1 MSTSPDSRP
10 DKQSNTNGWRARL
23 DRVRGTAGWQRA
35 AQVGTSRRTKRT
47 GIGVLIF
54 LVVFGLLGAFGGP
67 PLLRHLAQ
75 TQLSKLLE
83 RPVSVGKISINP
95 YTLRL
100 DVDRLHIAERDGK
113 TPFVDVGHLHVNAS
127 WSSIFRR
134 APVIEEL
141 SIEAPQVRIV
151 RTAEQRFNFSDI
163 ADRLSQPENP
173 PKPKSDEPARF
184 VFANLQLTNGAIDFV
199 DQSLGTQ
206 HKVDGLQ
213 IGVPF
218 LASLPAD
225 VDIFVQPLLAARID
239 GAPLRFA
246 GKTKPFADSLES
258 NLNVKIDGLDL
269 PRYLGYVPGPLP
281 VAVPQG
287 KLTTDLTIEFQK
299 PKSGAP
305 VLRVHGT
312 TGLDNL
318 EVVDAKKAPLVA
330 AKQVRATLSDVRPL
344 DNVFHLDALTLDGVR
359 VDATRGADGAINFAQ
374 LGGKP
379 VPAEAN
385 AAKAEPTP
393 TAKPK
398 PLDVVVSKLQV
409 ANSTVHWRDATTQ
422 PAADLT
428 LEDLHGDIGVRTLGG
443 PTTLDVGAKLAQ
455 GGTLNVKGNTSL
467 EKNTG
472 ELELK
477 LDGVKLAGIGPYLR
491 QAGAPQLQNG
501 ALSADGKVA
510 LDFGPDKF
518 NVRAEPLTASLADL
532 SLAPATGKDTA
543 LRAKLLRADVK
554 SFDLSTRTIALNEVR
569 ADGLQIDALRKKD
582 GTTTLTLLDGPQ
594 PVAGTAAGKSAA
606 PVKPSTKSNAPAEKP
621 WAVTVQ
627 TLKLDNSAV
636 GFEDQSNSRLVKVR
650 VEPLNVVVQNAS
662 TDLGKPVNV
671 QIGAGL
677 GAKGKLDVRGEVV
690 PQPLKADLRVN
701 SQNLSLAGFDPYLDK
716 SLNAAITS
724 ALLSMDGRLV
734 LNQGKALTVNY
745 QGNAT
750 LGNVR
755 LQDRVSSDDF
765 LRWRSLAL
773 NRIQANYDG
782 TTPRVRVG
790 AVALSTFYA
799 RIIIN
804 PNGRLNLQDIRVQ
817 PTEERR
823 SLTQSE
829 PASAS
834 AAAASAPAA
843 APAVAS
849 APVPA
854 PASAVTVTATG
865 PTTPKAGSADLR
877 VDAITLQDGN
887 IRFTDNFVK
896 PNYTAN
902 LTAIG
907 GSIGTISTA
916 ANQTPADVTLR
927 GSVDGTA
934 PVDIHGK
941 VNPLAPTAFVDL
953 TAKADGVELTNLTP
967 YSAKYAGYPITKGK
981 LTMDLHYLLDQ
992 GKLTADNHIFIDQ
1005 LTFGDRVESKDATNL
1020 PVRLAVALLKNSR
1033 GEIDVRVPVSGSL
1046 DDPQFSIGGVI
1057 LRAFVNLIARAVT
1070 APFSLLASAFGGSG
1084 GEELG
1089 YIEFDPG
1096 TSDIT
1101 QASFAKLDKLAT
1113 ALKDRPALKVDIVG
1127 RVDPEF
1133 DRDGL
1138 RREAVNRQI
1147 REQKLKD
1154 AGDSAEADTTVKPE
1168 EENKY
1173 LERAYKAAKFPKPRN
1188 VIGLA
1193 KSLPPDE
1200 MRKLMETN
1208 VQVTDADL
1216 RELAQRRANAVH
1228 VALAERVDPGR
1239 LFVVA
1244 PKLTAEGIKD
1254 KGKTTRVDFSLK

>member
-1 MSTSPDSRP
+1 MTTSPDSRP
-10 DKQSNTNGWRARL
+10 DPQSNTTGWRARL
-23 DRVRGTAGWQRA
+23 DRLRSSPGWQRTTRFGE
-35 AQVGTSRRTKRT
+35 QVRASRRTRHI
-47 GIGVLIF
+47 GLGVLIF
-54 LVVFGLLGAFGGP
+54 LAVFGLLGAVGGP
-67 PLLRHLAQ
+67 PLLHHLAE
-75 TQLSKLLE
+75 TQLSKYLE
-83 RPVSVGKISINP
+83 RPVTVGKIRLNP

-100 DVDRLHIAERDGK
+100 EIDQLHIAERDGK
-113 TPFVDVGHLHVNAS
+113 TPFVDVGHLHVNAA

-141 SIEAPQVRIV
+141 TVDAPRVRIV

-163 ADRLSQPENP
+163 VDRLTQPEIP
-173 PKPKSDEPARF
+173 PKPKSNEPARF
-184 VFANLQLTNGAIDFV
+184 LFANLRLNDGAIQFV
-199 DQSLGTQ
+199 DQPLGAQ
-206 HKVDGLQ
+206 HTVDGLQ

-246 GKTKPFADSLES
+246 GKTKPFAQSLES
-258 NLNVKIDGLDL
+258 SLNIKLDGLDL

-281 VAVPQG
+281 VAIPQG
-287 KLTTDLTIEFQK
+287 KLTTDLTIDFQK
-299 PKSGAP
+299 PKTGNP

-312 TGLDNL
+312 AGLDNL
-318 EVVDAKKAPLVA
+318 EVTDAGKAPLVA
-330 AKQVRATLSDVRPL
+330 TKQLRATLSDVRPL
-344 DNVFHLDALTLDGVR
+344 DNVYHLDTLSLDGVR
-359 VDATRGADGAINFAQ
+359 VDAARAADGSINFAR

-379 VPAEAN
+379 APAEAKPAPSTP
-385 AAKAEPTP
+385 AAQ
-393 TAKPK
+393 PK
-398 PLDVVVSKLQV
+398 PLDVAVGKLQL
-409 ANSTVHWRDATTQ
+409 ANSSIRWRDATTQ
-422 PAADLT
+422 PAADLV
-428 LEDLHGDIGVRTLGG
+428 LDDLHGDIAVRTLGG
-443 PTTLDVGAKLAQ
+443 PTTLDVGAKLAS
-455 GGTLNVKGNTSL
+455 GGTLNVKGSTSL
-467 EKNTG
+467 DKRTG

-477 LDGVKLAGIGPYLR
+477 LDAIKLAAVEPYLR

-501 ALSADGKVA
+501 ALSADGKIA
-510 LDFGPDKF
+510 LEFGADKF
-518 NVRAEPLTASLADL
+518 NVRAEPLVATLTDLA
-532 SLAPATGKDTA
+532 LAPTTRNDTA
-543 LRAKLLRADVK
+543 LRAKQVRVDVK
-554 SFDLSTRTIALNEVR
+554 SFDLASRTLALNEVR
-569 ADGLQIDALRKKD
+569 GDALQLDVLRKQD
-582 GTTTLTLLDGPQ
+582 GSTVLTLLDTPAQ
-594 PVAGTAAGKSAA
+594 AAKAA
-606 PVKPSTKSNAPAEKP
+606 PAPVRSGAPAEKP

-627 TLKLDNSAV
+627 ALRLDNGAV
-636 GFEDQSNSRLVKVR
+636 GFEDRTNSRPVKIR
-650 VEPLNVVVQNAS
+650 IEPLNVVVQNAS
-662 TDLGKPVNV
+662 TDLGKPVDV

-677 GAKGKLDVRGEVV
+677 GSKGKLDVRGNVV
-690 PQPLKADLRVN
+690 PQPLKADLRMN
-701 SQNLSLAGFDPYLDK
+701 AQNLPLAGLDPYLDK

-724 ALLSMDGRLV
+724 ALLTMDGHLA
-734 LNQGKALTVNY
+734 LSQGKALNVSY

-755 LQDRVSSDDF
+755 LQDRVTSDDF

-782 TTPRVRVG
+782 ATPRVRVG
-790 AVALSTFYA
+790 ALALSTFYA

-817 PTEERR
+817 PTEEHR
-823 SLTQSE
+823 SLTQAQAV
-829 PASAS
+829 PGAASS
-834 AAAASAPAA
+834 PVAAPGGAVVAASAPAT
-843 APAVAS
+843 S
-849 APVPA
+849 
-854 PASAVTVTATG
+854 PASAVTAGTPAPAVAAA
-865 PTTPKAGSADLR
+865 PKAGGADLR
-877 VDAITLQDGN
+877 IDAITLQDGN

-907 GSIGTISTA
+907 GSVGTISTSA
-916 ANQTPADVTLR
+916 GQQPADVALR

-941 VNPLAPTAFVDL
+941 VNPLALTAFVDL
-953 TAKADGVELTNLTP
+953 SAKANDIELTNLTP

-992 GKLTADNHIFIDQ
+992 GKLSADNHIFIDQ

-1046 DDPQFSIGGVI
+1046 DDPQFSLGGVI
-1057 LRAFVNLIARAVT
+1057 LRAFVNLIVRAVT
-1070 APFSLLASAFGGSG
+1070 APFSLLANAFGGG

-1096 TSDIT
+1096 TAAIS
-1101 QASFAKLDKLAT
+1101 QASMAKIDKLAT
-1113 ALKDRPALKVDIVG
+1113 ALKDRPALKLDIIG
-1127 RVDPEF
+1127 RVDPAA

-1154 AGDSAEADTTVKPE
+1154 AGDTAEADNTVKPE
-1168 EENKY
+1168 EMDKY

-1188 VIGLA
+1188 AIGLA

-1216 RELAQRRANAVH
+1216 HELAQRRANAVH
-1228 VALAERVDPGR
+1228 VALAERVEPAR

-1244 PKLTAEGIKD
+1244 PKLDAEGIKD
-1254 KGKTTRVDFSLK
+1254 KGKTTRVDFALK

>member
-10 DKQSNTNGWRARL
+10 DLQSNTNGWRARL
-23 DRVRGTAGWQRA
+23 DRVRVTAGWQRA

-47 GIGVLIF
+47 AIGVLIF
-54 LVVFGLLGAFGGP
+54 LVAFGLLGAFGGP

-75 TQLSKLLE
+75 TQLSTLLE

-100 DVDRLHIAERDGK
+100 DVDQLHIAERDGK

-141 SIEAPQVRIV
+141 NIEAPQVRIV

-163 ADRLSQPENP
+163 VDRLSQPENP
-173 PKPKSDEPARF
+173 PKPKSNEPARF
-184 VFANLQLTNGAIDFV
+184 VFANLQLANGAIDFV
-199 DQSLGTQ
+199 DQPLGAE

-239 GAPLRFA
+239 GAPLHFA

-299 PKSGAP
+299 PKTGAP

-312 TGLDNL
+312 AGLDNL

-330 AKQVRATLSDVRPL
+330 AKQVRATLADVRPL
-344 DNVFHLDALTLDGVR
+344 DNVFHLDTLKLDGVR
-359 VDATRGADGAINFAQ
+359 VDATRGTDGAINFAQ

-385 AAKAEPTP
+385 AAKAEPAP
-393 TAKPK
+393 AAKSK
-398 PLDVVVSKLQV
+398 PLDVVVSKLQL
-409 ANSTVHWRDATTQ
+409 ANSTVHWRDSTTQ

-428 LEDLHGDIGVRTLGG
+428 LEDLHGDFGVRTLGG

-455 GGTLNVKGNTSL
+455 GGALNVKGSILL
-467 EKNTG
+467 EKSTS

-501 ALSADGKVA
+501 ALSTDGKVA

-532 SLAPATGKDTA
+532 SLAPSTGKDTA

-554 SFDLSTRTIALNEVR
+554 SFDLSARTIALNEVR

-594 PVAGTAAGKSAA
+594 STTGKSAA
-606 PVKPSTKSNAPAEKP
+606 PAKSSAKSNAPAEKP

-636 GFEDQSNSRLVKVR
+636 GFEDQSNSRPVKVR

-662 TDLGKPVNV
+662 SDLGKPVNV

-677 GAKGKLDVRGEVV
+677 GTKGKLDVRGEVV

-782 TTPRVRVG
+782 ATPHVRVG

-834 AAAASAPAA
+834 GAAASAPAA
-843 APAVAS
+843 APVVAS
-849 APVPA
+849 A
-854 PASAVTVTATG
+854 PASAVTVTATA
-865 PTTPKAGSADLR
+865 PAPKAGGADLR

-916 ANQTPADVTLR
+916 ANQTPAEVTLR

-1096 TSDIT
+1096 TSDIS
-1101 QASFAKLDKLAT
+1101 QASAAKLDKLAT
-1113 ALKDRPALKVDIVG
+1113 ALKDRPALKVDIIG

-1154 AGDSAEADTTVKPE
+1154 AGDAAEADTTVKPE

-1228 VALAERVDPGR
+1228 VALAERVEPGR

-1244 PKLTAEGIKD
+1244 PKLNADGIKD
-1254 KGKTTRVDFSLK
+1254 KGKTTRVDFALK

>member
-10 DKQSNTNGWRARL
+10 DLQSNTNGWRARL

-47 GIGVLIF
+47 AIGVLIF
-54 LVVFGLLGAFGGP
+54 LVAFGLLGAFGGP
-67 PLLRHLAQ
+67 PLLRHVAQ

-100 DVDRLHIAERDGK
+100 DVDQLHIAERDGK

-163 ADRLSQPENP
+163 VDRLSQPENP
-173 PKPKSDEPARF
+173 PKPKSNEPARF
-184 VFANLQLTNGAIDFV
+184 VFANLQLANGAIDFV
-199 DQSLGTQ
+199 DQPLGTE

-239 GAPLRFA
+239 GAPLHFA

-299 PKSGAP
+299 PKTGAP

-312 TGLDNL
+312 AGLDNL

-330 AKQVRATLSDVRPL
+330 AKQLRATLADVRPL
-344 DNVFHLDALTLDGVR
+344 DNVFHLDTLTLDGVR
-359 VDATRGADGAINFAQ
+359 VDATRGTDGAINFAQ
-374 LGGKP
+374 LRGKP

-385 AAKAEPTP
+385 AAKAEPAP
-393 TAKPK
+393 AAKPK
-398 PLDVVVSKLQV
+398 PLDVVVSKLQL
-409 ANSTVHWRDATTQ
+409 ANSTVHWRDSTTQ

-428 LEDLHGDIGVRTLGG
+428 LEDLHGDFGVRTLGG

-455 GGTLNVKGNTSL
+455 GGALNVKGSILL
-467 EKNTG
+467 EKSTG

-532 SLAPATGKDTA
+532 SLAPSTGKDTA

-554 SFDLSTRTIALNEVR
+554 SFDLSARTIALNEVR

-594 PVAGTAAGKSAA
+594 TAAGKSAA
-606 PVKPSTKSNAPAEKP
+606 PAKSSAKSNAPAEKP

-636 GFEDQSNSRLVKVR
+636 GFEDQSNSRPVKVR

-662 TDLGKPVNV
+662 SDLGKPVNV

-677 GAKGKLDVRGEVV
+677 GTKGKLDVRGEVV

-782 TTPRVRVG
+782 ATPHVRVG

-834 AAAASAPAA
+834 GAAASAPAA
-843 APAVAS
+843 APVVAS
-849 APVPA
+849 A
-854 PASAVTVTATG
+854 PASAVTVTATA
-865 PTTPKAGSADLR
+865 PAPKAGGADLR

-916 ANQTPADVTLR
+916 ANQTPAEVTLR

-1096 TSDIT
+1096 TSDIS
-1101 QASFAKLDKLAT
+1101 QASAAKLDKLAT
-1113 ALKDRPALKVDIVG
+1113 ALKDRPALKVDIIG

-1154 AGDSAEADTTVKPE
+1154 AGDAAEADTTVKPE

-1228 VALAERVDPGR
+1228 VALAERVEPGR

-1244 PKLTAEGIKD
+1244 PKLNADGIKD
-1254 KGKTTRVDFSLK
+1254 KGKTTRVDFALK

>member
-10 DKQSNTNGWRARL
+10 DLQSNTNGWRARL

-47 GIGVLIF
+47 AIGVLIF
-54 LVVFGLLGAFGGP
+54 LVAFGLLGAFGGP

-75 TQLSKLLE
+75 TQLSTLLE

-100 DVDRLHIAERDGK
+100 DVDQLHIAERDGK

-163 ADRLSQPENP
+163 VDRLSQPENP
-173 PKPKSDEPARF
+173 PKPKSNEPARF
-184 VFANLQLTNGAIDFV
+184 VFANLQLANGAIDFV
-199 DQSLGTQ
+199 DQPLGAE

-239 GAPLRFA
+239 GAPLHFA

-299 PKSGAP
+299 PKTGAP

-312 TGLDNL
+312 AGLDNL

-330 AKQVRATLSDVRPL
+330 AKQVRATLADVRPL
-344 DNVFHLDALTLDGVR
+344 DNVFHLDTLTLDGVR
-359 VDATRGADGAINFAQ
+359 VDATRGTDGAINFAQ

-385 AAKAEPTP
+385 AAKAEPAP
-393 TAKPK
+393 AAKPK
-398 PLDVVVSKLQV
+398 PLDVVVSKLQL
-409 ANSTVHWRDATTQ
+409 ANSTVHWRDSTTQ

-428 LEDLHGDIGVRTLGG
+428 LEDLHGDFGVRTLGG

-455 GGTLNVKGNTSL
+455 GGALNVKGSILL
-467 EKNTG
+467 EKSTG

-532 SLAPATGKDTA
+532 SLAPSTGKDTA

-554 SFDLSTRTIALNEVR
+554 SFDLSARTIALNEVR

-594 PVAGTAAGKSAA
+594 STTGKSAA
-606 PVKPSTKSNAPAEKP
+606 PAKSSAKSNAPAEKP

-636 GFEDQSNSRLVKVR
+636 GFEDQSNSRPVKVR

-662 TDLGKPVNV
+662 SDLGKPVNV

-677 GAKGKLDVRGEVV
+677 GTKGKLDVRGEVV

-782 TTPRVRVG
+782 ATPHVRVG

-834 AAAASAPAA
+834 GAAASAPAA
-843 APAVAS
+843 APVVAS
-849 APVPA
+849 A
-854 PASAVTVTATG
+854 PASAVTVTATA
-865 PTTPKAGSADLR
+865 PAPKAGGADLR

-916 ANQTPADVTLR
+916 ANQTPAEVTLR

-1096 TSDIT
+1096 TSDIS
-1101 QASFAKLDKLAT
+1101 QASAAKLDKLAT
-1113 ALKDRPALKVDIVG
+1113 ALKDRPALKVDIIG

-1154 AGDSAEADTTVKPE
+1154 AGDAAEADTTVKPE

-1228 VALAERVDPGR
+1228 VALAERVEPGR

-1244 PKLTAEGIKD
+1244 PKLSADGIKD
-1254 KGKTTRVDFSLK
+1254 KGKTTRVDFALK

>member
-1 MSTSPDSRP
+1 MTTSPDSRP
-10 DKQSNTNGWRARL
+10 DLQSNTTGWRARL
-23 DRVRGTAGWQRA
+23 GRLRSSPGWQRT
-35 AQVGTSRRTKRT
+35 AQLGEQVRASRRTRHI
-47 GIGVLIF
+47 GLGVLIF
-54 LVVFGLLGAFGGP
+54 LAVFGLLGAVGGP
-67 PLLRHLAQ
+67 PLLHHLAE
-75 TQLSKLLE
+75 TQLSKYLE
-83 RPVSVGKISINP
+83 RPVTVGKIRLNP

-100 DVDRLHIAERDGK
+100 EIDQLHIAERDGK
-113 TPFVDVGHLHVNAS
+113 TPFVDIGHLHVNAA

-141 SIEAPQVRIV
+141 TVDAPRVRIV

-163 ADRLSQPENP
+163 VDRLTRPEVP
-173 PKPKSDEPARF
+173 PKPKSNEPARF
-184 VFANLQLTNGAIDFV
+184 LFANLRLNNGAIQFV
-199 DQSLGTQ
+199 DQPLGAQ
-206 HKVDGLQ
+206 HTVDGLQ

-239 GAPLRFA
+239 GAPLHFA
-246 GKTKPFADSLES
+246 GKTKPFAQSLES
-258 NLNVKIDGLDL
+258 SLNIKLDGLDL

-281 VAVPQG
+281 VAIPQG
-287 KLTTDLTIEFQK
+287 KLTTDLTIDFQK
-299 PKSGAP
+299 PKTGNPA
-305 VLRVHGT
+305 LRVHGT
-312 TGLDNL
+312 AGLDNL
-318 EVVDAKKAPLVA
+318 EVTDAGKAPLVA
-330 AKQVRATLSDVRPL
+330 TKQLRATLSDVRPL
-344 DNVFHLDALTLDGVR
+344 DNVYHLDALSLDGVR
-359 VDATRGADGAINFAQ
+359 VDATRAADGSINFAR

-379 VPAEAN
+379 APVEAKPAPSTP
-385 AAKAEPTP
+385 AAQ
-393 TAKPK
+393 PK
-398 PLDVVVSKLQV
+398 PLDVAVGKLQL
-409 ANSTVHWRDATTQ
+409 ANSSIRWRDATTQ
-422 PAADLT
+422 PAADLV
-428 LEDLHGDIGVRTLGG
+428 LDDLHGDVAVRTLGG
-443 PTTLDVGAKLAQ
+443 PTTLDVGAKLAS
-455 GGTLNVKGNTSL
+455 GGTLNVKGSTSL
-467 EKNTG
+467 DKRTG

-477 LDGVKLAGIGPYLR
+477 LDAIKLAAVEPYLR

-501 ALSADGKVA
+501 ALSADGKIA
-510 LDFGPDKF
+510 LEFGADTF
-518 NVRAEPLTASLADL
+518 NVRAEPLVATLADL
-532 SLAPATGKDTA
+532 ALAPATRNDTA
-543 LRAKLLRADVK
+543 LRAKQLRVDVK
-554 SFDLSTRTIALNEVR
+554 NFDLASRTLALNEVR
-569 ADGLQIDALRKKD
+569 SDALQLDVLRKQD
-582 GTTTLTLLDGPQ
+582 GSTVLTLLDTPAQ
-594 PVAGTAAGKSAA
+594 AAKAA
-606 PVKPSTKSNAPAEKP
+606 PAPAKSSTPAEKP
-621 WAVTVQ
+621 WTVTVQ
-627 TLKLDNSAV
+627 ALRLDNGTV
-636 GFEDQSNSRLVKVR
+636 GFEDRTNSRPVKVR

-662 TDLGKPVNV
+662 TDLGKPVDV

-677 GAKGKLDVRGEVV
+677 GSKGKLDVRGNVV
-690 PQPLKADLRVN
+690 PQPLKADLRMN
-701 SQNLSLAGFDPYLDK
+701 AQNLPLAGLDPYLDK

-724 ALLSMDGRLV
+724 ALLTMDGHLA
-734 LNQGKALTVNY
+734 LSQGKALTVSY

-755 LQDRVSSDDF
+755 LQDRVTSDDF
-765 LRWRSLAL
+765 LRWRSLTL

-790 AVALSTFYA
+790 ALALSTFYA

-817 PTEERR
+817 PTEEHR
-823 SLTQSE
+823 SLTQ
-829 PASAS
+829 AQ
-834 AAAASAPAA
+834 AATGP
-843 APAVAS
+843 AS
-849 APVPA
+849 APVA
-854 PASAVTVTATG
+854 A
-865 PTTPKAGSADLR
+865 PKAGGADLR
-877 VDAITLQDGN
+877 IDAITLQDGN

-907 GSIGTISTA
+907 GAVGTISTSA
-916 ANQTPADVTLR
+916 GQQPADVTLR

-953 TAKADGVELTNLTP
+953 SAKANDIELTNLTP

-981 LTMDLHYLLDQ
+981 LTVDLHYLLDQ
-992 GKLTADNHIFIDQ
+992 GKLSADNHIFIDQ

-1046 DDPQFSIGGVI
+1046 DDPQFSLGGVI
-1057 LRAFVNLIARAVT
+1057 VRAFVNLIVRAVT
-1070 APFSLLASAFGGSG
+1070 APFSLLANAFGGGS
-1084 GEELG
+1084 EELG

-1096 TSDIT
+1096 TAAIS
-1101 QASFAKLDKLAT
+1101 QASMAKIDKLAT
-1113 ALKDRPALKVDIVG
+1113 ALKDRPALKLDIIG
-1127 RVDPEF
+1127 RVDPAT

-1154 AGDSAEADTTVKPE
+1154 AGDTAEADNTVKPE
-1168 EENKY
+1168 EMDKY

-1188 VIGLA
+1188 AIGLA

-1216 RELAQRRANAVH
+1216 HELAQRRANAVH
-1228 VALAERVDPGR
+1228 VALAERVEPAR

-1244 PKLTAEGIKD
+1244 PKLDAEGIKD
-1254 KGKTTRVDFSLK
+1254 KGKTTRVDFALK

>member
-10 DKQSNTNGWRARL
+10 DLQSNTNGWRARL

-47 GIGVLIF
+47 AIGVLIF
-54 LVVFGLLGAFGGP
+54 LVAFGLLGAFGGP

-75 TQLSKLLE
+75 TQLSTLLE

-100 DVDRLHIAERDGK
+100 DVDQLHIAERDGK

-141 SIEAPQVRIV
+141 SIEAPQVHIV

-163 ADRLSQPENP
+163 VDRLSQPENP
-173 PKPKSDEPARF
+173 PKPKSNEPARF
-184 VFANLQLTNGAIDFV
+184 VFANLQLANGAIDFV
-199 DQSLGTQ
+199 DQPLGTE

-239 GAPLRFA
+239 GAPLHFA

-299 PKSGAP
+299 PKAGAP

-312 TGLDNL
+312 AGLDNL

-330 AKQVRATLSDVRPL
+330 AKQVRATLADVRPL
-344 DNVFHLDALTLDGVR
+344 DNVFHLDTLTLDGVH
-359 VDATRGADGAINFAQ
+359 VDATRGTDGAINFAQ

-385 AAKAEPTP
+385 AAKAEPAP
-393 TAKPK
+393 AAKPK
-398 PLDVVVSKLQV
+398 PLDVVVSKLQL
-409 ANSTVHWRDATTQ
+409 ANSTVHWRDSTTQ

-428 LEDLHGDIGVRTLGG
+428 LEDLHGDFGVRTLGG

-455 GGTLNVKGNTSL
+455 GGALNVKGSILL
-467 EKNTG
+467 EKSTS

-477 LDGVKLAGIGPYLR
+477 LDGVKLAGFGPYLR
-491 QAGAPQLQNG
+491 QAGAPQLQSG

-510 LDFGPDKF
+510 LDFGQDKF

-532 SLAPATGKDTA
+532 SLAPSTGKDTA

-554 SFDLSTRTIALNEVR
+554 SFDLSARTIALNEVR

-582 GTTTLTLLDGPQ
+582 GTTTLTLLDGPR
-594 PVAGTAAGKSAA
+594 PAAGKSAP
-606 PVKPSTKSNAPAEKP
+606 PVKSSAKSNAPAEKP

-636 GFEDQSNSRLVKVR
+636 GFEDQSNSRPVKVR
-650 VEPLNVVVQNAS
+650 IEPLNVVVQNAS
-662 TDLGKPVNV
+662 SDLGKPVNV

-677 GAKGKLDVRGEVV
+677 GTKGKLDVRGEVV
-690 PQPLKADLRVN
+690 PQPLKADLRVS

-782 TTPRVRVG
+782 ATPHVRVG

-834 AAAASAPAA
+834 GAAASAPAA
-843 APAVAS
+843 APVVAS
-849 APVPA
+849 A
-854 PASAVTVTATG
+854 PASAVTVIATA
-865 PTTPKAGSADLR
+865 PAPKAGGADLR

-916 ANQTPADVTLR
+916 ANQTPAEVTLR

-1096 TSDIT
+1096 TSDIS
-1101 QASFAKLDKLAT
+1101 QASAAKLDKLAT
-1113 ALKDRPALKVDIVG
+1113 ALKDRPALKVDIIG

-1154 AGDSAEADTTVKPE
+1154 AGDAAEADTTVKPE

-1228 VALAERVDPGR
+1228 VALAERVEPGR

-1244 PKLTAEGIKD
+1244 PKLSADGIKD
-1254 KGKTTRVDFSLK
+1254 KGKTTRVDFALK

>member
-10 DKQSNTNGWRARL
+10 DLQSKSNGWRARL
-23 DRVRGTAGWQRA
+23 DRIRGTASWQRA
-35 AQVGTSRRTKRT
+35 AQVGTSRRTKRI
-47 GIGVLIF
+47 GLGVLIF
-54 LVVFGLLGAFGGP
+54 LVVFGLLGALGGP
-67 PLLRHLAQ
+67 PLLHHLAE
-75 TQLSKLLE
+75 TQLSKVLE
-83 RPVSVGKISINP
+83 RPVTVGKISINP

-100 DVDRLHIAERDGK
+100 DVDQLHIAERDGK
-113 TPFVDVGHLHVNAS
+113 TPFVDVGHLHVNAA

-141 SIEAPQVRIV
+141 RIDAPRVHIV

-163 ADRLSQPENP
+163 VDRLTQPENP
-173 PKPKSDEPARF
+173 PKPKSTEPARF
-184 VFANLQLTNGAIDFV
+184 VFANLQLTNGAIELV
-199 DQSLGTQ
+199 DQPLGTQ
-206 HKVDGLQ
+206 HKVDNLQ

-225 VDIFVQPLLAARID
+225 VNIFVQPLLAARID
-239 GAPLRFA
+239 GAPLHFA
-246 GKTKPFADSLES
+246 GQTKPFADSLES
-258 NLNVKIDGLDL
+258 NLNIKLDGLEL

-287 KLTTDLTIEFQK
+287 KLTTDLTIDFQK
-299 PKSGAP
+299 PKTGAP

-312 TGLDNL
+312 AGLDNL
-318 EVVDAKKAPLVA
+318 EVTDAKKAPLVA
-330 AKQVRATLSDVRPL
+330 AKQVRATLADVRPL

-359 VDATRGADGAINFAQ
+359 VDAVRAADGSINFAQ

-379 VPAEAN
+379 APAEAKP
-385 AAKAEPTP
+385 AAPEPT
-393 TAKPK
+393 TQPK
-398 PLDVVVSKLQV
+398 PLDVVVSKLQL

-422 PAADLT
+422 PAADLS
-428 LEDLHGDIGVRTLGG
+428 LEDLHGDVAVRTLGG
-443 PTTLDVGAKLAQ
+443 PITFDVGSKLSQ

-467 EKNTG
+467 EKSNG

-501 ALSADGKVA
+501 ALSADGKIA
-510 LDFGPDKF
+510 LDFGADKF

-532 SLAPATGKDTA
+532 SMAPSTGKDTA
-543 LRAKLLRADVK
+543 LRAKLLHADVK
-554 SFDLSTRTIALNEVR
+554 SFDLAARTIALNEVR
-569 ADGLQIDALRKKD
+569 ADGLQLDALRKKD
-582 GTTTLTLLDGPQ
+582 GTTTLTLLDGAP
-594 PVAGTAAGKSAA
+594 ATAAKPAAATAKSKA
-606 PVKPSTKSNAPAEKP
+606 NAPAEKP

-627 TLKLDNSAV
+627 TFKLDNSAI
-636 GFEDQSNSRLVKVR
+636 GFEDQTNSHPVKVR

-662 TDLGKPVNV
+662 TDLGKPINV

-677 GAKGKLDVRGEVV
+677 GSKGKLDVRGDVV

-701 SQNLSLAGFDPYLDK
+701 TQNLSLAGFDPYLDK
-716 SLNAAITS
+716 ALNAAITS
-724 ALLSMDGRLV
+724 ALLTMDGRLV
-734 LNQGKALTVNY
+734 LNQGKALTVSY

-755 LQDRVSSDDF
+755 LQDRVTSDDF

-782 TTPRVRVG
+782 NTPRVRVG

-817 PTEERR
+817 SDEERR
-823 SLTQSE
+823 SLTQAQPAPGSAQAAA
-829 PASAS
+829 PASAPV
-834 AAAASAPAA
+834 AAAATSEPAA
-843 APAVAS
+843 APA
-849 APVPA
+849 
-854 PASAVTVTATG
+854 SAVAATT
-865 PTTPKAGSADLR
+865 PTPKAGGADLR
-877 VDAITLQDGN
+877 IDAITLQDGN

-907 GSIGTISTA
+907 GSVGTISTA

-941 VNPLAPTAFVDL
+941 INPLAPTASIDL

-981 LTMDLHYLLDQ
+981 LTMDLHYLLDG

-1046 DDPQFSIGGVI
+1046 SDPQFSIGGVI

-1096 TSDIT
+1096 TSTIS
-1101 QASFAKLDKLAT
+1101 QASVAKMDKLAT
-1113 ALKDRPALKVDIVG
+1113 ALKDRPSLKVDVVG

-1154 AGDSAEADTTVKPE
+1154 AGDAAEADTTVKPE

-1188 VIGLA
+1188 MIGLA
-1193 KSLPPDE
+1193 KSLPPEE

-1244 PKLTAEGIKD
+1244 PKLNADGIKD
-1254 KGKTTRVDFSLK
+1254 KGKTTRVDFALK

>member
-1 MSTSPDSRP
+1 MSNSPDSRP
-10 DKQSNTNGWRARL
+10 DLQSNSNGWRARL
-23 DRVRGTAGWQRA
+23 DRVRGSAGWQRA
-35 AQVGTSRRTKRT
+35 AQVGTSRRTKRI

-100 DVDRLHIAERDGK
+100 DVDQLHIAERDGK
-113 TPFVDVGHLHVNAS
+113 APFVEVGHLHVNAS

-141 SIEAPQVRIV
+141 SVDAPHVHIV

-163 ADRLSQPENP
+163 VDKLSRPENP

-199 DQSLGTQ
+199 DQPLGAQ
-206 HKVDGLQ
+206 HKLDGLQ

-225 VDIFVQPLLAARID
+225 VNIFVQPLLASRID
-239 GAPLRFA
+239 GTPLHFA

-258 NLNVKIDGLDL
+258 NLNIKIDGLDL

-287 KLTTDLTIEFQK
+287 KLTTDLTIDFQK
-299 PKSGAP
+299 PKSSAP

-312 TGLDNL
+312 AGLDNL
-318 EVVDAKKAPLVA
+318 EVTDAKKAPLAV

-359 VDATRGADGAINFAQ
+359 VDATRSADGAINFAQ

-379 VPAEAN
+379 AEAKP
-385 AAKAEPTP
+385 AKPASAPA
-393 TAKPK
+393 AKPK
-398 PLDVVVSKLQV
+398 PLDVAIAKLQL

-443 PTTLDVGAKLAQ
+443 PTTLDIGAKLAQ

-501 ALSADGKVA
+501 ALSADGKVT

-554 SFDLSTRTIALNEVR
+554 SFDLVARTIALNEVR

-582 GTTTLTLLDGPQ
+582 GTTTLTLLDGAQ
-594 PVAGTAAGKSAA
+594 PAAGKSAA
-606 PVKPSTKSNAPAEKP
+606 PAKSNAKSGAKSNASAEKP

-636 GFEDQSNSRLVKVR
+636 GFEDQSNSRPVKIR
-650 VEPLNVVVQNAS
+650 VEPLNVLVQNAS
-662 TDLGKPVNV
+662 TDLGKPVSV

-701 SQNLSLAGFDPYLDK
+701 SQNLSLAGLDPYLDK

-782 TTPRVRVG
+782 NTPHVRVG
-790 AVALSTFYA
+790 GVALSSFYA
-799 RIIIN
+799 RVIIN

-817 PTEERR
+817 SDEERR

-829 PASAS
+829 PASG
-834 AAAASAPAA
+834 AAASAPAA
-843 APAVAS
+843 APVVAP
-849 APVPA
+849 APVTA
-854 PASAVTVTATG
+854 PASAVTASA
-865 PTTPKAGSADLR
+865 PTPKAGGADLR

-907 GSIGTISTA
+907 GTIGTISTA

-981 LTMDLHYLLDQ
+981 LTMDLHYLLDG

-1020 PVRLAVALLKNSR
+1020 PVRLAVSLLKNSR

-1046 DDPQFSIGGVI
+1046 SDPQFSIGGVI

-1096 TSDIT
+1096 TSTIS
-1101 QASFAKLDKLAT
+1101 QASIAKMDKLAT

-1127 RVDPEF
+1127 RVDPEL

-1154 AGDSAEADTTVKPE
+1154 AGDAAEADTTVKPE
-1168 EENKY
+1168 EQNKY

-1188 VIGLA
+1188 MIGLA
-1193 KSLPPDE
+1193 KSLPPEE
-1200 MRKLMETN
+1200 MRKLLETN
-1208 VQVTDADL
+1208 VQVTEADL

-1228 VALAERVDPGR
+1228 VALAERVEPGR

-1244 PKLTAEGIKD
+1244 PKLNAEGIKD
-1254 KGKTTRVDFSLK
+1254 KGKTTRVDFALK

>member
-1 MSTSPDSRP
+1 
-10 DKQSNTNGWRARL
+10 
-23 DRVRGTAGWQRA
+23 
-35 AQVGTSRRTKRT
+35 
-47 GIGVLIF
+47 
-54 LVVFGLLGAFGGP
+54 
-67 PLLRHLAQ
+67 
-75 TQLSKLLE
+75 
-83 RPVSVGKISINP
+83 
-95 YTLRL
+95 
-100 DVDRLHIAERDGK
+100 
-113 TPFVDVGHLHVNAS
+113 
-127 WSSIFRR
+127 
-134 APVIEEL
+134 
-141 SIEAPQVRIV
+141 
-151 RTAEQRFNFSDI
+151 
-163 ADRLSQPENP
+163 
-173 PKPKSDEPARF
+173 
-184 VFANLQLTNGAIDFV
+184 
-199 DQSLGTQ
+199 
-206 HKVDGLQ
+206 
-213 IGVPF
+213 
-218 LASLPAD
+218 
-225 VDIFVQPLLAARID
+225 
-239 GAPLRFA
+239 
-246 GKTKPFADSLES
+246 
-258 NLNVKIDGLDL
+258 
-269 PRYLGYVPGPLP
+269 
-281 VAVPQG
+281 
-287 KLTTDLTIEFQK
+287 
-299 PKSGAP
+299 
-305 VLRVHGT
+305 
-312 TGLDNL
+312 
-318 EVVDAKKAPLVA
+318 
-330 AKQVRATLSDVRPL
+330 
-344 DNVFHLDALTLDGVR
+344 
-359 VDATRGADGAINFAQ
+359 
-374 LGGKP
+374 
-379 VPAEAN
+379 
-385 AAKAEPTP
+385 
-393 TAKPK
+393 
-398 PLDVVVSKLQV
+398 
-409 ANSTVHWRDATTQ
+409 
-422 PAADLT
+422 
-428 LEDLHGDIGVRTLGG
+428 
-443 PTTLDVGAKLAQ
+443 
-455 GGTLNVKGNTSL
+455 
-467 EKNTG
+467 
-472 ELELK
+472 
-477 LDGVKLAGIGPYLR
+477 
-491 QAGAPQLQNG
+491 
-501 ALSADGKVA
+501 
-510 LDFGPDKF
+510 
-518 NVRAEPLTASLADL
+518 
-532 SLAPATGKDTA
+532 
-543 LRAKLLRADVK
+543 
-554 SFDLSTRTIALNEVR
+554 
-569 ADGLQIDALRKKD
+569 
-582 GTTTLTLLDGPQ
+582 
-594 PVAGTAAGKSAA
+594 
-606 PVKPSTKSNAPAEKP
+606 
-621 WAVTVQ
+621 
-627 TLKLDNSAV
+627 
-636 GFEDQSNSRLVKVR
+636 
-650 VEPLNVVVQNAS
+650 VQNAS

-677 GAKGKLDVRGEVV
+677 GTKGKLDVRGEVV

-716 SLNAAITS
+716 TLNAAITS

-782 TTPRVRVG
+782 TTPHVRVA

-829 PASAS
+829 PAPAS
-834 AAAASAPAA
+834 TSAASAPA
-843 APAVAS
+843 
-849 APVPA
+849 PA
-854 PASAVTVTATG
+854 PASAVTVTASA
-865 PTTPKAGSADLR
+865 PTPKAGGADVR

-934 PVDIHGK
+934 PIDIHGK
-941 VNPLAPTAFVDL
+941 INPLAPTAFVDL

-1096 TSDIT
+1096 TSNIS
-1101 QASFAKLDKLAT
+1101 QASLAKLDKLAT

-1244 PKLTAEGIKD
+1244 PKLNAEGIKD
-1254 KGKTTRVDFSLK
+1254 KGKTTRVDFALK

>member
-10 DKQSNTNGWRARL
+10 DLQSNTNGWRARL

-47 GIGVLIF
+47 AIGVLIF
-54 LVVFGLLGAFGGP
+54 LVAFGLLGAFGGP

-75 TQLSKLLE
+75 TQLSTLLE

-100 DVDRLHIAERDGK
+100 DVDQLHIAERDGK

-163 ADRLSQPENP
+163 VDRLSQPENP
-173 PKPKSDEPARF
+173 PKPKSNEPARF
-184 VFANLQLTNGAIDFV
+184 VFANLQLANGAIDFV
-199 DQSLGTQ
+199 DQPLGAE

-239 GAPLRFA
+239 GAPLHFA

-299 PKSGAP
+299 PKAGAP

-312 TGLDNL
+312 AGLDNL

-330 AKQVRATLSDVRPL
+330 AKQVRATLADVRPL
-344 DNVFHLDALTLDGVR
+344 DNVFHLDTLTLDGVR
-359 VDATRGADGAINFAQ
+359 VDATRGTDGAINFAQ

-385 AAKAEPTP
+385 AAKAEPAP
-393 TAKPK
+393 AAKPK
-398 PLDVVVSKLQV
+398 PLDVVVSKLQL
-409 ANSTVHWRDATTQ
+409 ANSTVHWRDSTTQ

-428 LEDLHGDIGVRTLGG
+428 LEDLHGDFGVRTLGG

-455 GGTLNVKGNTSL
+455 GGALNVKGSILL
-467 EKNTG
+467 EKSTG

-532 SLAPATGKDTA
+532 SLAPSTGKDTA

-554 SFDLSTRTIALNEVR
+554 SFDLSARTIALNEVR

-594 PVAGTAAGKSAA
+594 STTGKSAA
-606 PVKPSTKSNAPAEKP
+606 PAKSSAKSNAPAEKP

-636 GFEDQSNSRLVKVR
+636 GFEDQSNSRPVKVR

-662 TDLGKPVNV
+662 SDLGKPVNV

-677 GAKGKLDVRGEVV
+677 GTKGKLDVRGEVV

-782 TTPRVRVG
+782 ATPHVRVG

-834 AAAASAPAA
+834 GAAASAPAA
-843 APAVAS
+843 APVVAS
-849 APVPA
+849 A
-854 PASAVTVTATG
+854 PASAVTVTATA
-865 PTTPKAGSADLR
+865 PAPKAGGADLR

-916 ANQTPADVTLR
+916 ANQTPAEVTLR

-1096 TSDIT
+1096 TSDIS
-1101 QASFAKLDKLAT
+1101 QASAAKLDKLAT
-1113 ALKDRPALKVDIVG
+1113 ALKDRPALKVDIIG

-1154 AGDSAEADTTVKPE
+1154 AGDAAEADTTVKPE

-1228 VALAERVDPGR
+1228 VALAERVEPGR

-1244 PKLTAEGIKD
+1244 PKLSADGIKD
-1254 KGKTTRVDFSLK
+1254 KGKTTRVDFALK

>member
-10 DKQSNTNGWRARL
+10 DPQSNSNGWRARL
-23 DRVRGTAGWQRA
+23 DRVRGSAGWQRA
-35 AQVGTSRRTKRT
+35 AQVGTSRRTKRI
-47 GIGVLIF
+47 GLGVLIF
-54 LVVFGLLGAFGGP
+54 LVVFGLLGIFGGP
-67 PLLRHLAQ
+67 PLLHHLAE
-75 TQLSKLLE
+75 TQLSKMID
-83 RPVSVGKISINP
+83 RPVSVGKIRINP

-100 DVDRLHIAERDGK
+100 DVDQLHIAERDGK

-141 SIEAPQVRIV
+141 SLDAPRVHIV

-163 ADRLSQPENP
+163 VDKLTQPENP
-173 PKPKSDEPARF
+173 PKPKSTEPARF
-184 VFANLQLTNGAIDFV
+184 VFANLQLTNGAIEFV
-199 DQSLGTQ
+199 DQPLGTQ
-206 HKVDGLQ
+206 HTVDGLQ

-225 VDIFVQPLLAARID
+225 VNIFVQPLLAARVD
-239 GAPLRFA
+239 GAPLHFA

-258 NLNVKIDGLDL
+258 NLNIKIDGLDL

-287 KLTTDLTIEFQK
+287 KLTTDLTIDFQK

-312 TGLDNL
+312 AGLDNL
-318 EVVDAKKAPLVA
+318 EVTDAKKAPLVA
-330 AKQVRATLSDVRPL
+330 AKQVRAALSDVRPL

-359 VDATRGADGAINFAQ
+359 VDAVRGTDGAINFAQ

-379 VPAEAN
+379 APAEA
-385 AAKAEPTP
+385 KPTKLEPAP
-393 TAKPK
+393 AAKPK
-398 PLDVVVSKLQV
+398 PLDVMVGKLQLT
-409 ANSTVHWRDATTQ
+409 NSTVHWHDATTQ

-510 LDFGPDKF
+510 LDFAPDKF

-554 SFDLSTRTIALNEVR
+554 SLDLAARTLALNEVR

-582 GTTTLTLLDGPQ
+582 GTTTLTLLDSAHPE
-594 PVAGTAAGKSAA
+594 AGKSAPPA
-606 PVKPSTKSNAPAEKP
+606 KAKSNAPAEKP

-636 GFEDQSNSRLVKVR
+636 GFEDQSNSRPVKVR

-662 TDLGKPVNV
+662 TDLGKPVSV

-677 GAKGKLDVRGEVV
+677 GAKGKLDVRGDVV
-690 PQPLKADLRVN
+690 PQPLKADLRVS

-716 SLNAAITS
+716 SLNAAVTS
-724 ALLSMDGRLV
+724 ALLTMEGRLV
-734 LNQGKALTVNY
+734 LNQGKALTVSY

-755 LQDRVSSDDF
+755 LQDRVTSEDF

-782 TTPRVRVG
+782 NTPHVRVG

-799 RIIIN
+799 RVIIN

-817 PTEERR
+817 SDEERR

-829 PASAS
+829 PAPAS
-834 AAAASAPAA
+834 TPAAAPAAASAPAG
-843 APAVAS
+843 
-849 APVPA
+849 APV
-854 PASAVTVTATG
+854 SAVVSSPPA
-865 PTTPKAGSADLR
+865 PKAGGADLR

-907 GSIGTISTA
+907 GTVGTISTA
-916 ANQTPADVTLR
+916 ANQPPADVTLR

-967 YSAKYAGYPITKGK
+967 YSAKYAGYPIIKGK

-1096 TSDIT
+1096 TSTIS
-1101 QASFAKLDKLAT
+1101 QASIIKMDKLAT

-1154 AGDSAEADTTVKPE
+1154 AGDAAEADTTVTPQ

-1188 VIGLA
+1188 MIGLA
-1193 KSLPPDE
+1193 KSLPPEE

-1208 VQVTDADL
+1208 VQVTDTDL

-1244 PKLTAEGIKD
+1244 PKLNAEGIKD
-1254 KGKTTRVDFSLK
+1254 KGKTTRVDFALK

>member
-1 MSTSPDSRP
+1 MSTSSDSRP
-10 DKQSNTNGWRARL
+10 DLQSNTHGWRARL

-35 AQVGTSRRTKRT
+35 AQVGSARRTKRI
-47 GIGVLIF
+47 GLGVLIF

-67 PLLRHLAQ
+67 PLLHHLAQ

-83 RPVSVGKISINP
+83 RPVSVGKIRINP

-100 DVDRLHIAERDGK
+100 DVDQLHIAERDGK

-141 SIEAPQVRIV
+141 SIDAPHVRIV

-163 ADRLSQPENP
+163 VDKLNQPENP
-173 PKPKSDEPARF
+173 PKPKEEPARF
-184 VFANLQLTNGAIDFV
+184 VFANLQLTNGAIDLV
-199 DQSLGTQ
+199 DQPLGAQ

-225 VDIFVQPLLAARID
+225 VNIFVQPLLAARID
-239 GAPLRFA
+239 GAPLHFA

-258 NLNVKIDGLDL
+258 NLNIKIDGLDL

-287 KLTTDLTIEFQK
+287 KLTTDLTIDFQK

-312 TGLDNL
+312 AGLDNL
-318 EVVDAKKAPLVA
+318 EVTDAKKAPLVA
-330 AKQVRATLSDVRPL
+330 AKQVRATLRDVRPL

-379 VPAEAN
+379 ASTETKPAKPA
-385 AAKAEPTP
+385 P

-398 PLDVVVSKLQV
+398 PLDVLVSKLQL

-472 ELELK
+472 ELQLK
-477 LDGVKLAGIGPYLR
+477 LDDVKLAGIGPYLR

-501 ALSADGKVA
+501 ALSAEGKVA

-518 NVRAEPLTASLADL
+518 NVRAEPLTASLVDL

-554 SFDLSTRTIALNEVR
+554 SFDLAARTIALNEVHT
-569 ADGLQIDALRKKD
+569 DGLQLDALRKKD
-582 GTTTLTLLDGPQ
+582 GTTTLTLLEGTQ
-594 PVAGTAAGKSAA
+594 PAAGKSAA
-606 PVKPSTKSNAPAEKP
+606 PAKSNAKSNAPAEKP

-636 GFEDQSNSRLVKVR
+636 GFEDQTNSRPVKVR
-650 VEPLNVVVQNAS
+650 IEPLNVVVQNAS

-677 GAKGKLDVRGEVV
+677 GAKGKLDVRGDVV

-701 SQNLSLAGFDPYLDK
+701 SQNLSLAGLDPYLDK

-734 LNQGKALTVNY
+734 LNQGKALTASY

-782 TTPRVRVG
+782 NTPHVRVG
-790 AVALSTFYA
+790 AVALSSFYS
-799 RIIIN
+799 RVIIN

-817 PTEERR
+817 SDEERR
-823 SLTQSE
+823 SLTQAE
-829 PASAS
+829 PRPTS
-834 AAAASAPAA
+834 AASAPAA
-843 APAVAS
+843 QVAQ
-849 APVPA
+849 A
-854 PASAVTVTATG
+854 PASTPAASGAGTASAVVSN
-865 PTTPKAGSADLR
+865 PPVPKAGGADLR

-941 VNPLAPTAFVDL
+941 INPLAPTAFVDL

-981 LTMDLHYLLDQ
+981 LTMDLHYLLDS

-1033 GEIDVRVPVSGSL
+1033 GEIDVHLPVSGSL
-1046 DDPQFSIGGVI
+1046 DDPQFSVGGIVI
-1057 LRAFVNLIARAVT
+1057 RALVNLIARAVT
-1070 APFSLLASAFGGSG
+1070 APFSLLASAFGGAG

-1096 TSDIT
+1096 TSNIS
-1101 QASFAKLDKLAT
+1101 QASVAKLDKLAA

-1127 RVDPEF
+1127 RVDPAF

-1154 AGDSAEADTTVKPE
+1154 AGDAAEADTTVKPE
-1168 EENKY
+1168 EMDKY

-1188 VIGLA
+1188 MIGLA
-1193 KSLPPDE
+1193 KSLPPEE

-1228 VALAERVDPGR
+1228 VALTERVEPGR

-1244 PKLTAEGIKD
+1244 PKLSAEGIKD
-1254 KGKTTRVDFSLK
+1254 TGKTTRVDFALK

>member
-10 DKQSNTNGWRARL
+10 DLQSNTNGWRARL

-47 GIGVLIF
+47 AIGVLIF
-54 LVVFGLLGAFGGP
+54 LVAFGLLGAFGGP

-75 TQLSKLLE
+75 TQLSTLLE

-100 DVDRLHIAERDGK
+100 DVDQLHIAERDGK

-163 ADRLSQPENP
+163 VDRLSQPENP
-173 PKPKSDEPARF
+173 PKPKSNEPARF
-184 VFANLQLTNGAIDFV
+184 VFANLQLANGAIDFV
-199 DQSLGTQ
+199 DQPLGTE

-239 GAPLRFA
+239 GAPLHFA

-299 PKSGAP
+299 PKTGAP

-312 TGLDNL
+312 AGLDNL
-318 EVVDAKKAPLVA
+318 EVADAKKAPLVA
-330 AKQVRATLSDVRPL
+330 AKQVRATLADVRPL
-344 DNVFHLDALTLDGVR
+344 DNVFHLDTLTLDGVR
-359 VDATRGADGAINFAQ
+359 VDATRGTDGAINFAQ

-385 AAKAEPTP
+385 AAKAEPAP
-393 TAKPK
+393 AAKTK
-398 PLDVVVSKLQV
+398 PLDVVVSKLQL
-409 ANSTVHWRDATTQ
+409 ANSTAHWRDSTTQ

-428 LEDLHGDIGVRTLGG
+428 LEDLHGDFGVRTLGG

-455 GGTLNVKGNTSL
+455 GGALNVKGSILL
-467 EKNTG
+467 EKSTG

-532 SLAPATGKDTA
+532 SLAPSTGKDTA

-554 SFDLSTRTIALNEVR
+554 SFDLSARTIALNEVR

-594 PVAGTAAGKSAA
+594 STTGKSAA
-606 PVKPSTKSNAPAEKP
+606 PAKSSAKSNAPAEKP

-636 GFEDQSNSRLVKVR
+636 GFEDQSNSRPVKVR

-662 TDLGKPVNV
+662 SDLGKPVNV

-677 GAKGKLDVRGEVV
+677 GTKGKLDVRGEVV

-782 TTPRVRVG
+782 ATPHVRVG

-834 AAAASAPAA
+834 GAAASAPAA
-843 APAVAS
+843 APVVAS
-849 APVPA
+849 A
-854 PASAVTVTATG
+854 PASAVTVTATA
-865 PTTPKAGSADLR
+865 PAPKAGGADLR

-916 ANQTPADVTLR
+916 ANQTPAEVTLR

-1096 TSDIT
+1096 TSDIS
-1101 QASFAKLDKLAT
+1101 QASAAKLDKLAT
-1113 ALKDRPALKVDIVG
+1113 ALKDRPALKVDIIG

-1154 AGDSAEADTTVKPE
+1154 AGDAAEADTTVKPE
-1168 EENKY
+1168 EEKKY

-1228 VALAERVDPGR
+1228 VALAERVEPGR

-1244 PKLTAEGIKD
+1244 PKLSADGIKD
-1254 KGKTTRVDFSLK
+1254 KGKTTRVDFALK

>member
-10 DKQSNTNGWRARL
+10 DLQSNTNGWRARL

-47 GIGVLIF
+47 AIGVLIF
-54 LVVFGLLGAFGGP
+54 LVAFGLLGAFGGP

-75 TQLSKLLE
+75 TQLSTLLE

-100 DVDRLHIAERDGK
+100 DVDQLHIAERDGK

-163 ADRLSQPENP
+163 VDRLSQPENP
-173 PKPKSDEPARF
+173 PKPKSNEPARF
-184 VFANLQLTNGAIDFV
+184 VFANLQLANGAIDFV
-199 DQSLGTQ
+199 DQPLGAE

-239 GAPLRFA
+239 GAPLHFA

-299 PKSGAP
+299 PKAGAP

-312 TGLDNL
+312 AGLDNL

-330 AKQVRATLSDVRPL
+330 AKQVRATLADVRPL
-344 DNVFHLDALTLDGVR
+344 DNVFHLDTLTLDGVR
-359 VDATRGADGAINFAQ
+359 VDATRGTDGAINFAQ

-385 AAKAEPTP
+385 AAKAEPAP
-393 TAKPK
+393 AAKPK
-398 PLDVVVSKLQV
+398 PLDVVVSKLQL
-409 ANSTVHWRDATTQ
+409 ANSTVHWRDSTTQ

-428 LEDLHGDIGVRTLGG
+428 LEDLHGDFGVRTLGG

-455 GGTLNVKGNTSL
+455 GGALNVKGSILL
-467 EKNTG
+467 EKSTG

-532 SLAPATGKDTA
+532 SLAPSTGKDTA

-554 SFDLSTRTIALNEVR
+554 SFDLSARTIALNEVR

-594 PVAGTAAGKSAA
+594 STTGKSAA
-606 PVKPSTKSNAPAEKP
+606 PAKSSAKSNAPAEKP

-636 GFEDQSNSRLVKVR
+636 GFEDQSNSRPVKVR

-662 TDLGKPVNV
+662 SDLGKPVNV

-677 GAKGKLDVRGEVV
+677 GTKGKLDVRGEVV

-782 TTPRVRVG
+782 ATPHVRVG

-834 AAAASAPAA
+834 GAAASAPAA
-843 APAVAS
+843 APVVAS
-849 APVPA
+849 A
-854 PASAVTVTATG
+854 PASAVTVTATA
-865 PTTPKAGSADLR
+865 PAPKAGGADLR

-1096 TSDIT
+1096 TSDIS
-1101 QASFAKLDKLAT
+1101 QASAAKLDKLAT
-1113 ALKDRPALKVDIVG
+1113 ALKDRPALKVDIIG

-1154 AGDSAEADTTVKPE
+1154 AGDAAEADTTVKPE

-1228 VALAERVDPGR
+1228 VALAERVEPGR

-1244 PKLTAEGIKD
+1244 PKLSADGIKD
-1254 KGKTTRVDFSLK
+1254 KGKTTRVDFALK

>member
-1 MSTSPDSRP
+1 MTTSPDSPP
-10 DKQSNTNGWRARL
+10 DLQPNTTGWRAQLGRW
-23 DRVRGTAGWQRA
+23 RNSPGWQRTA
-35 AQVGTSRRTKRT
+35 RFGDQVWASRRTRRI
-47 GIGVLIF
+47 GLGVLVF
-54 LVVFGLLGAFGGP
+54 LAVFGLLGAVGGP
-67 PLLRHLAQ
+67 PLLHHLAE
-75 TQLSKLLE
+75 TQLSKYLE
-83 RPVSVGKISINP
+83 RPVTVGKIRLNP

-100 DVDRLHIAERDGK
+100 EIDQLHIAERDGK
-113 TPFVDVGHLHVNAS
+113 TPFVDIGHLHVNAA
-127 WSSIFRR
+127 WCSIFRR

-141 SIEAPQVRIV
+141 TVDAPRVRIV

-163 ADRLSQPENP
+163 VDKLTQPEIP
-173 PKPKSDEPARF
+173 PKPKSNEPARF
-184 VFANLQLTNGAIDFV
+184 VFANLQLNNGAIQFV
-199 DQSLGTQ
+199 DQPLGAQ
-206 HKVDGLQ
+206 HTVDGLR

-239 GAPLRFA
+239 GAPLYFA
-246 GKTKPFADSLES
+246 GQTKPFAQSLES
-258 NLNVKIDGLDL
+258 SLNIRLDGLDL

-287 KLTTDLTIEFQK
+287 KLTTDLTIDFQK
-299 PKSGAP
+299 PNTGNP

-312 TGLDNL
+312 AGLDSL
-318 EVVDAKKAPLVA
+318 EVTDAKKAPLVA
-330 AKQVRATLSDVRPL
+330 AKQLRATLSDVRPL
-344 DNVFHLDALTLDGVR
+344 DNVYHLDTLSLDGVR
-359 VDATRGADGAINFAQ
+359 VDAVRAPDGSINFAQ

-379 VPAEAN
+379 AQTEAKPAPSAP
-385 AAKAEPTP
+385 AAQ
-393 TAKPK
+393 PK
-398 PLDVVVSKLQV
+398 PLDVAVGKLQL
-409 ANSTVHWRDATTQ
+409 ANSGIHWRDATTQ
-422 PAADLT
+422 PAADLV
-428 LEDLHGDIGVRTLGG
+428 LDDLHGDVAVRTLGG
-443 PTTLDVGAKLAQ
+443 PTTLDVGAKLAS
-455 GGTLNVKGNTSL
+455 GGTLNIKGSTSL
-467 EKNTG
+467 EKRTG

-477 LDGVKLAGIGPYLR
+477 LDAIKLTGVEPYLR

-501 ALSADGKVA
+501 ALSADGKIA
-510 LDFGPDKF
+510 LEFGADKF
-518 NVRAEPLTASLADL
+518 NVRAEPLVATLADL
-532 SLAPATGKDTA
+532 ALAPATRNDTA
-543 LRAKLLRADVK
+543 LRAKQLRADIK
-554 SFDLSTRTIALNEVR
+554 SFDLAARTLALNEVR
-569 ADGLQIDALRKKD
+569 GDGLQLDVLRKQD
-582 GTTTLTLLDGPQ
+582 GSTVLTLLDTPQ
-594 PVAGTAAGKSAA
+594 QAAAKAKAA
-606 PVKPSTKSNAPAEKP
+606 PAPAKSGTPAEKP

-627 TLKLDNSAV
+627 TLRLDNGAV
-636 GFEDQSNSRLVKVR
+636 GFEDQTNSRPVKVR
-650 VEPLNVVVQNAS
+650 VEPLNVLVQNAS
-662 TDLGKPVNV
+662 TDLGKPVDV

-677 GAKGKLDVRGEVV
+677 GSKGKLDVRGNVV

-701 SQNLSLAGFDPYLDK
+701 TQNLSLAGFDPYLDK

-724 ALLSMDGRLV
+724 ALLTMDGRLA
-734 LNQGKALTVNY
+734 LNQGKALTVSY

-750 LGNVR
+750 IGNVR
-755 LQDRVSSDDF
+755 LQDRVTSDDF

-773 NRIQANYDG
+773 NRIQASYDG
-782 TTPRVRVG
+782 ATPRVRVG
-790 AVALSTFYA
+790 ALALSTFYA

-817 PTEERR
+817 PTEEHR
-823 SLTQSE
+823 SLTQ
-829 PASAS
+829 
-834 AAAASAPAA
+834 A
-843 APAVAS
+843 APG
-849 APVPA
+849 
-854 PASAVTVTATG
+854 PASAVTAGTPASSVATA
-865 PTTPKAGSADLR
+865 PKAGGADLR
-877 VDAITLQDGN
+877 IDAITLQDGN

-902 LTAIG
+902 LTTIG
-907 GSIGTISTA
+907 GSVGTISTSA
-916 ANQTPADVTLR
+916 GQQPADVTLR

-941 VNPLAPTAFVDL
+941 VNALAPTAFVDL
-953 TAKADGVELTNLTP
+953 SAKADDIELTNLTP

-992 GKLTADNHIFIDQ
+992 GKLSADNHIFIDQ
-1005 LTFGDRVESKDATNL
+1005 LTFGDRVESKDATDL

-1046 DDPQFSIGGVI
+1046 DDPQFSLGGVI
-1057 LRAFVNLIARAVT
+1057 LRAFANLIVRAVT
-1070 APFSLLASAFGGSG
+1070 APFSLLANAFGGSG

-1096 TSDIT
+1096 TAAIS
-1101 QASFAKLDKLAT
+1101 QASMARIDKLAT
-1113 ALKDRPALKVDIVG
+1113 ALKDRPALKLDIIG
-1127 RVDPEF
+1127 RVDPAT

-1154 AGDSAEADTTVKPE
+1154 AGDASEADSTVKPE
-1168 EENKY
+1168 EMDKY

-1208 VQVTDADL
+1208 VQVTDSDL

-1228 VALAERVDPGR
+1228 VALAERVEPAR

-1244 PKLTAEGIKD
+1244 PKLDAEGIKD
-1254 KGKTTRVDFSLK
+1254 KGKTSRVDFSLK

>member
-10 DKQSNTNGWRARL
+10 DLQSNTNGWRARL

-47 GIGVLIF
+47 AIGVLIF
-54 LVVFGLLGAFGGP
+54 LVAFGLLGAFGGP

-75 TQLSKLLE
+75 TQLSTLLE

-100 DVDRLHIAERDGK
+100 DVDQLHIAERDGK

-141 SIEAPQVRIV
+141 SIEAPQVHIV

-163 ADRLSQPENP
+163 VDRLSRPENP
-173 PKPKSDEPARF
+173 PKPKSNEPARF
-184 VFANLQLTNGAIDFV
+184 VFANLQLANGAIDFV
-199 DQSLGTQ
+199 DQPLGTE

-239 GAPLRFA
+239 GAPLHFA

-258 NLNVKIDGLDL
+258 NLNVKIDALDL

-299 PKSGAP
+299 AKTGAP

-312 TGLDNL
+312 AGLDNL

-330 AKQVRATLSDVRPL
+330 AKQVRATLADVRPL
-344 DNVFHLDALTLDGVR
+344 DNVFHLDTLTLDGVR
-359 VDATRGADGAINFAQ
+359 VDATRGTDGAINFAQ

-385 AAKAEPTP
+385 AAKAEPAP
-393 TAKPK
+393 AAKPK
-398 PLDVVVSKLQV
+398 PLDVVVSKLQL
-409 ANSTVHWRDATTQ
+409 ANSTVHWRDSTTQ

-428 LEDLHGDIGVRTLGG
+428 LEDLHGDFGVRTLGG

-455 GGTLNVKGNTSL
+455 GGALNVKGSILL
-467 EKNTG
+467 EKSTG

-532 SLAPATGKDTA
+532 SLAPSTGKDTA

-554 SFDLSTRTIALNEVR
+554 SFDLSARTIALNEVR

-594 PVAGTAAGKSAA
+594 STTGKSAA
-606 PVKPSTKSNAPAEKP
+606 PAKSSAKSNAPAEKP

-636 GFEDQSNSRLVKVR
+636 GFEDQSNSRPVKVR

-662 TDLGKPVNV
+662 SDLGKPVNV

-677 GAKGKLDVRGEVV
+677 GTKGKLDVRGEVV

-755 LQDRVSSDDF
+755 LQDRLSSDDF

-782 TTPRVRVG
+782 ATPHVRVG

-834 AAAASAPAA
+834 GAAASAPAA
-843 APAVAS
+843 APVVAS
-849 APVPA
+849 A
-854 PASAVTVTATG
+854 PASAVTVTATA
-865 PTTPKAGSADLR
+865 PAPKAGGADLR

-1096 TSDIT
+1096 TSDIS
-1101 QASFAKLDKLAT
+1101 QASVAKLDKLAT
-1113 ALKDRPALKVDIVG
+1113 ALKDHPALKVDIIG

-1154 AGDSAEADTTVKPE
+1154 AGDAAEADTTVKPE

-1228 VALAERVDPGR
+1228 VALAERVEPGR

-1244 PKLTAEGIKD
+1244 PKLSADGIKD
-1254 KGKTTRVDFSLK
+1254 KGKTTRVDFALK

>member
-10 DKQSNTNGWRARL
+10 DLQSNTNGWRARL

-47 GIGVLIF
+47 AIGVLIF
-54 LVVFGLLGAFGGP
+54 LVAFGLLGAFGGP

-75 TQLSKLLE
+75 TQLSTLLE

-100 DVDRLHIAERDGK
+100 DVDQLHIAERDGK

-163 ADRLSQPENP
+163 VDRLSQPENP
-173 PKPKSDEPARF
+173 PKPKSNEPARF
-184 VFANLQLTNGAIDFV
+184 VFANLQLANGAIDFV
-199 DQSLGTQ
+199 DQPLGTE

-239 GAPLRFA
+239 GAPLHFA

-299 PKSGAP
+299 PKAGAP

-312 TGLDNL
+312 AGLDNL

-330 AKQVRATLSDVRPL
+330 AKQVRATLADVRPL
-344 DNVFHLDALTLDGVR
+344 DNVFHLDTLTLDGVH
-359 VDATRGADGAINFAQ
+359 VDATRGTDGAINFAQ

-385 AAKAEPTP
+385 AAKAEPAP
-393 TAKPK
+393 AAKPK
-398 PLDVVVSKLQV
+398 PLDVVVSKLQL
-409 ANSTVHWRDATTQ
+409 ANSTVHWRDSTTQ

-428 LEDLHGDIGVRTLGG
+428 LEDLHGDFGVRTLGG

-455 GGTLNVKGNTSL
+455 GGALNVKGSILL
-467 EKNTG
+467 EKSTS

-532 SLAPATGKDTA
+532 SLAPSTGKDTA

-554 SFDLSTRTIALNEVR
+554 SFDLSARTIALNEVR

-594 PVAGTAAGKSAA
+594 STTGKSAA
-606 PVKPSTKSNAPAEKP
+606 PAKSSAKSNAPAEKP

-636 GFEDQSNSRLVKVR
+636 GFEDQSNSRPVKVR

-662 TDLGKPVNV
+662 SDLGKPVNV

-677 GAKGKLDVRGEVV
+677 GTKGKLDVRGEVV

-782 TTPRVRVG
+782 ATPHVRVG

-834 AAAASAPAA
+834 GAAASAPAA
-843 APAVAS
+843 APVVAS
-849 APVPA
+849 A
-854 PASAVTVTATG
+854 PASAVTVTATA
-865 PTTPKAGSADLR
+865 PAPKAGGADLR

-916 ANQTPADVTLR
+916 ANQTPAEVTLR

-1096 TSDIT
+1096 TSDIS
-1101 QASFAKLDKLAT
+1101 QASAAKLDKLAT
-1113 ALKDRPALKVDIVG
+1113 ALKDRPALKVDIIG

-1154 AGDSAEADTTVKPE
+1154 AGDAAEADTTVKPE

-1228 VALAERVDPGR
+1228 VALAERVEPGR

-1244 PKLTAEGIKD
+1244 PKLSADGIKD
-1254 KGKTTRVDFSLK
+1254 KGKTTRVDFALK

>member
-1 MSTSPDSRP
+1 MTTSPDSQP
-10 DKQSNTNGWRARL
+10 DLQPNTTGWRARL
-23 DRVRGTAGWQRA
+23 GRWRNSPGWQRTA
-35 AQVGTSRRTKRT
+35 RFGEQVGASRRTKR
-47 GIGVLIF
+47 IGLCVLIF
-54 LVVFGLLGAFGGP
+54 LVAFGLLGAVGGP
-67 PLLRHLAQ
+67 PLLHHLAE
-75 TQLSKLLE
+75 TQLSKYLE
-83 RPVSVGKISINP
+83 RPVTVGKIRLNP

-100 DVDRLHIAERDGK
+100 EIDQLHIAERDGT
-113 TPFVDVGHLHVNAS
+113 TPFVDIGHLHVNAA

-141 SIEAPQVRIV
+141 TVDAPRVRIV

-163 ADRLSQPENP
+163 VDKLTRPEVP
-173 PKPKSDEPARF
+173 PKPKSNEPARF
-184 VFANLQLTNGAIDFV
+184 VFANLRLNNGAIQLV
-199 DQSLGTQ
+199 DQPLGAQ
-206 HKVDGLQ
+206 HTVDGLQ

-246 GKTKPFADSLES
+246 GKTKPFAQSLES
-258 NLNVKIDGLDL
+258 SLNIKLDGLDL

-281 VAVPQG
+281 VAIPQG
-287 KLTTDLTIEFQK
+287 KLTTDLTIDFQK
-299 PKSGAP
+299 PNTGNP

-312 TGLDNL
+312 AGLDSL
-318 EVVDAKKAPLVA
+318 EVTDAQKAPLVA
-330 AKQVRATLSDVRPL
+330 AKQLRAILSDVRPL
-344 DNVFHLDALTLDGVR
+344 DNVYHLDALSLDGVR
-359 VDATRGADGAINFAQ
+359 VDAERAPDGSINFAR

-379 VPAEAN
+379 APAEAKPATLAP
-385 AAKAEPTP
+385 AAQ
-393 TAKPK
+393 PK
-398 PLDVVVSKLQV
+398 PLDVAVGKLQL
-409 ANSTVHWRDATTQ
+409 ANSSVHWRDATTQ
-422 PAADLT
+422 PAADLV
-428 LEDLHGDIGVRTLGG
+428 LDDLHGDVAVRTLGG
-443 PTTLDVGAKLAQ
+443 PTTLDVGAKLAS
-455 GGTLNVKGNTSL
+455 GGTLNIKGSTSL
-467 EKNTG
+467 EKHTG

-477 LDGVKLAGIGPYLR
+477 LEAIKLAGIGPYLR
-491 QAGAPQLQNG
+491 QASAPQLQNG
-501 ALSADGKVA
+501 ALSADGKIA
-510 LDFGPDKF
+510 LEFGADKF
-518 NVRAEPLTASLADL
+518 NVRAEPLVATLADL
-532 SLAPATGKDTA
+532 ALAPATRNDTA
-543 LRAKLLRADVK
+543 LRAKQLRVDVK
-554 SFDLSTRTIALNEVR
+554 SFDLAARTLALNEVR
-569 ADGLQIDALRKKD
+569 GDGLQLDVLRKQD
-582 GTTTLTLLDGPQ
+582 GNTVLTLLDTPQ
-594 PVAGTAAGKSAA
+594 QAAAKTAPAPAKAG
-606 PVKPSTKSNAPAEKP
+606 APAEKP

-627 TLKLDNSAV
+627 TLRLDNGAV
-636 GFEDQSNSRLVKVR
+636 GFEDQTNSRPVKVR

-662 TDLGKPVNV
+662 TDLGKPVEV
-671 QIGAGL
+671 QVGAGL
-677 GAKGKLDVRGEVV
+677 GSKGKLDVRGNVV

-701 SQNLSLAGFDPYLDK
+701 AQNLSLAGLDPYLDK

-724 ALLSMDGRLV
+724 ALLTMDGHLA
-734 LNQGKALTVNY
+734 LNQGKALTVSY

-773 NRIQANYDG
+773 NRIQASYDG
-782 TTPRVRVG
+782 ATPHVRVG
-790 AVALSTFYA
+790 ALALSTFYA

-817 PTEERR
+817 PAEEHR
-823 SLTQSE
+823 SLTQATPG
-829 PASAS
+829 PASS
-834 AAAASAPAA
+834 PAAASGGAVTVASAPAA
-843 APAVAS
+843 N
-849 APVPA
+849 
-854 PASAVTVTATG
+854 PASAVTAGTPASSVVA
-865 PTTPKAGSADLR
+865 TPKAGAADLR
-877 VDAITLQDGN
+877 IDAITLQDGN

-907 GSIGTISTA
+907 GSVGTISTSA
-916 ANQTPADVTLR
+916 GQQPADVTLR

-953 TAKADGVELTNLTP
+953 SAKASDIELTNLTP

-992 GKLTADNHIFIDQ
+992 GKLSADNHIFIDQ

-1046 DDPQFSIGGVI
+1046 DDPQFSLGGVI
-1057 LRAFVNLIARAVT
+1057 LRAFVNLIVRAVT
-1070 APFSLLASAFGGSG
+1070 APFSLLANAFGGSG

-1096 TSDIT
+1096 TAVIS
-1101 QASFAKLDKLAT
+1101 QASMARIDKLAT
-1113 ALKDRPALKVDIVG
+1113 ALKDRPALKLDIIG
-1127 RVDPEF
+1127 RVDPAL
-1133 DRDGL
+1133 DRDGV
-1138 RREAVNRQI
+1138 RRETVNRQI

-1154 AGDSAEADTTVKPE
+1154 AGDTAEADSTVKPE
-1168 EENKY
+1168 EMDKY

-1208 VQVTDADL
+1208 VQVTDSDL
-1216 RELAQRRANAVH
+1216 RDLAQRRANAVH
-1228 VALAERVDPGR
+1228 VALAERVEPAR

-1244 PKLTAEGIKD
+1244 PKLDAEGIKD

>member
-1 MSTSPDSRP
+1 M
-10 DKQSNTNGWRARL
+10 
-23 DRVRGTAGWQRA
+23 
-35 AQVGTSRRTKRT
+35 
-47 GIGVLIF
+47 
-54 LVVFGLLGAFGGP
+54 
-67 PLLRHLAQ
+67 
-75 TQLSKLLE
+75 
-83 RPVSVGKISINP
+83 
-95 YTLRL
+95 
-100 DVDRLHIAERDGK
+100 
-113 TPFVDVGHLHVNAS
+113 
-127 WSSIFRR
+127 
-134 APVIEEL
+134 IEEL
-141 SIEAPQVRIV
+141 RIDALRVHIV

-163 ADRLSQPENP
+163 VDRLSAPENP
-173 PKPKSDEPARF
+173 PKPKSTEPARF
-184 VFANLQLTNGAIDFV
+184 VFANLQLTNGAIEFV
-199 DQSLGTQ
+199 DQPLSSQ
-206 HKVDGLQ
+206 HKVDNLQ

-225 VDIFVQPLLAARID
+225 VNIFVQPLLAARID
-239 GAPLRFA
+239 GAPLHFA
-246 GKTKPFADSLES
+246 GQTKPFADSLES
-258 NLNVKIDGLDL
+258 NLNIKLDGLEL
-269 PRYLGYVPGPLP
+269 PRYLSYVPGPLP

-287 KLTTDLTIEFQK
+287 KLTTDLTIDFQK
-299 PKSGAP
+299 PKTGAP

-312 TGLDNL
+312 AGLDNL
-318 EVVDAKKAPLVA
+318 EVTDAKKAPLVA
-330 AKQVRATLSDVRPL
+330 AKQVRATLADVRPL

-359 VDATRGADGAINFAQ
+359 VDAVRAADGSINFAQ

-379 VPAEAN
+379 APTEAKPAAP
-385 AAKAEPTP
+385 EPT
-393 TAKPK
+393 TKPK
-398 PLDVVVSKLQV
+398 PLDVVVSKLQL

-428 LEDLHGDIGVRTLGG
+428 LEDLHGNVAVRTLGG
-443 PTTLDVGAKLAQ
+443 PITFDVGTKLSQ

-467 EKNTG
+467 EKNNG

-477 LDGVKLAGIGPYLR
+477 LDSVKLAGIGPYLR

-510 LDFGPDKF
+510 LDFGAGKF
-518 NVRAEPLTASLADL
+518 NIRAEPLTASLTDL
-532 SLAPATGKDTA
+532 AMASPTGKDTA

-554 SFDLSTRTIALNEVR
+554 SFDLGTRTIALNEVR
-569 ADGLQIDALRKKD
+569 GDGLQLDALRKKD
-582 GTTTLTLLDGPQ
+582 GTTTLTLLDSSQ
-594 PVAGTAAGKSAA
+594 PAAAKPAAA
-606 PVKPSTKSNAPAEKP
+606 PAKSKANAPAEKP

-627 TLKLDNSAV
+627 TFKLDNSAV
-636 GFEDQSNSRLVKVR
+636 GFEDQTNAHPVKVR

-662 TDLGKPVNV
+662 TDLGKPINV

-677 GAKGKLDVRGEVV
+677 GTKGKLDVRGDVV

-701 SQNLSLAGFDPYLDK
+701 TQNLSLAGFDPYLDK
-716 SLNAAITS
+716 ALNAAITS
-724 ALLSMDGRLV
+724 ALLTMDGRLV
-734 LNQGKALTVNY
+734 LNQGKALTVSY

-755 LQDRVSSDDF
+755 LQDRVTSDDF

-782 TTPRVRVG
+782 NTPRVRVG

-799 RIIIN
+799 RVIIN

-817 PTEERR
+817 SDEERR
-823 SLTQSE
+823 SLTQAQPA
-829 PASAS
+829 PASAPAAPVAS
-834 AAAASAPAA
+834 APVAEAAASAPAA
-843 APAVAS
+843 APA
-849 APVPA
+849 
-854 PASAVTVTATG
+854 SAVVATA
-865 PTTPKAGSADLR
+865 PKASSADLR
-877 VDAITLQDGN
+877 IDAITLQDGN

-907 GSIGTISTA
+907 GSVGTISTA

-941 VNPLAPTAFVDL
+941 INPLAPTAFVDL
-953 TAKADGVELTNLTP
+953 SAKADGVELTNLTP
-967 YSAKYAGYPITKGK
+967 YSAKYAGYPIIKGK

-992 GKLTADNHIFIDQ
+992 KKLTADNHIFIDQ

-1033 GEIDVRVPVSGSL
+1033 GEIDVHLPVSGSL
-1046 DDPQFSIGGVI
+1046 DDPQFSVGGIVI
-1057 LRAFVNLIARAVT
+1057 RALVNLIVRAVT

-1096 TSDIT
+1096 TAAIS
-1101 QASFAKLDKLAT
+1101 QASVAKMDKLAT
-1113 ALKDRPALKVDIVG
+1113 ALKDRPALKVDIIG

-1154 AGDSAEADTTVKPE
+1154 AGDAAEADTTVKPE

-1173 LERAYKAAKFPKPRN
+1173 LERAYKASKFPKPRN
-1188 VIGLA
+1188 MIGLA
-1193 KSLPPDE
+1193 KSLPPEE

-1244 PKLTAEGIKD
+1244 PKLSAEGIKD
-1254 KGKTTRVDFSLK
+1254 KGKTTRVDFALK

>member
-1 MSTSPDSRP
+1 
-10 DKQSNTNGWRARL
+10 
-23 DRVRGTAGWQRA
+23 
-35 AQVGTSRRTKRT
+35 
-47 GIGVLIF
+47 
-54 LVVFGLLGAFGGP
+54 
-67 PLLRHLAQ
+67 
-75 TQLSKLLE
+75 
-83 RPVSVGKISINP
+83 
-95 YTLRL
+95 
-100 DVDRLHIAERDGK
+100 
-113 TPFVDVGHLHVNAS
+113 
-127 WSSIFRR
+127 
-134 APVIEEL
+134 
-141 SIEAPQVRIV
+141 
-151 RTAEQRFNFSDI
+151 
-163 ADRLSQPENP
+163 
-173 PKPKSDEPARF
+173 
-184 VFANLQLTNGAIDFV
+184 
-199 DQSLGTQ
+199 
-206 HKVDGLQ
+206 
-213 IGVPF
+213 
-218 LASLPAD
+218 
-225 VDIFVQPLLAARID
+225 
-239 GAPLRFA
+239 
-246 GKTKPFADSLES
+246 
-258 NLNVKIDGLDL
+258 
-269 PRYLGYVPGPLP
+269 
-281 VAVPQG
+281 VA
-287 KLTTDLTIEFQK
+287 
-299 PKSGAP
+299 
-305 VLRVHGT
+305 
-312 TGLDNL
+312 
-318 EVVDAKKAPLVA
+318 
-330 AKQVRATLSDVRPL
+330 
-344 DNVFHLDALTLDGVR
+344 
-359 VDATRGADGAINFAQ
+359 
-374 LGGKP
+374 
-379 VPAEAN
+379 
-385 AAKAEPTP
+385 
-393 TAKPK
+393 
-398 PLDVVVSKLQV
+398 
-409 ANSTVHWRDATTQ
+409 
-422 PAADLT
+422 
-428 LEDLHGDIGVRTLGG
+428 VRTLGA
-443 PTTLDVGAKLAQ
+443 PTTFDVGAKLAQ

-467 EKNTG
+467 EKSNG

-477 LDGVKLAGIGPYLR
+477 LDGVKLAGVGPYLR

-518 NVRAEPLTASLADL
+518 NVRAEPLTATLADV
-532 SLAPATGKDTA
+532 SMAPASGKDTA

-554 SFDLSTRTIALNEVR
+554 SFDLAARTIALNEVR
-569 ADGLQIDALRKKD
+569 ADGLQLDALRKKD
-582 GTTTLTLLDGPQ
+582 GTTTLTLLDSPQ
-594 PVAGTAAGKSAA
+594 PIAAK
-606 PVKPSTKSNAPAEKP
+606 PVTPPAKANAPAEKP

-636 GFEDQSNSRLVKVR
+636 GFEDQTNAHPVKVR

-662 TDLGKPVNV
+662 SDLGKPVNV
-671 QIGAGL
+671 QINAGL
-677 GAKGKLDVRGEVV
+677 GSKGKLDVRGDVV

-724 ALLSMDGRLV
+724 ALLTMDGRLV

-765 LRWRSLAL
+765 LRWRSLSL

-782 TTPRVRVG
+782 NTPHVRVG

-817 PTEERR
+817 PEEERR
-823 SLTQSE
+823 SLTQAQ
-829 PASAS
+829 PAQAP
-834 AAAASAPAA
+834 ASAPAA
-843 APAVAS
+843 TPAS
-849 APVPA
+849 A
-854 PASAVTVTATG
+854 PASAVVATA
-865 PTTPKAGSADLR
+865 PAPKAGGADLR
-877 VDAITLQDGN
+877 IDAITLQDGN

-907 GSIGTISTA
+907 GNVGTISTA
-916 ANQTPADVTLR
+916 ANQTPAEVTLR

-981 LTMDLHYLLDQ
+981 LTMDLHYLLDH

-1070 APFSLLASAFGGSG
+1070 APFSLLASAFGGGG

-1096 TSDIT
+1096 TSSIS
-1101 QASFAKLDKLAT
+1101 QASVAKMDKLAT

-1154 AGDSAEADTTVKPE
+1154 AGDAAEADTTVKPE

-1228 VALAERVDPGR
+1228 VALAERVEPGR

-1244 PKLTAEGIKD
+1244 PKLNAEGIKD

>member
-10 DKQSNTNGWRARL
+10 DLQLNPNGWRGRL
-23 DRVRGTAGWQRA
+23 DRVRTSAGWQRA
-35 AQVGTSRRTKRT
+35 VQAGQSRRTKRI

-75 TQLSKLLE
+75 TQLSKVLE
-83 RPVSVGKISINP
+83 RPVTVGKIGINP

-100 DVDRLHIAERDGK
+100 DVDQLHIAERDGK
-113 TPFVDVGHLHVNAS
+113 TPFVDIGHLHVNAA

-141 SIEAPQVRIV
+141 SIDAPHVRIV
-151 RTAEQRFNFSDI
+151 RTADQRFNFSDI
-163 ADRLSQPENP
+163 VDRLNQPENP

-184 VFANLQLTNGAIDFV
+184 VFANLQLTNGAIEFV
-199 DQSLGTQ
+199 DQPLGTQ

-225 VDIFVQPLLAARID
+225 VNIFVQPLLAARID
-239 GAPLRFA
+239 GAPLHFA
-246 GKTKPFADSLES
+246 GKTKPFADTLES
-258 NLNVKIDGLDL
+258 NLNIKVDGLDL

-287 KLTTDLTIEFQK
+287 KLTTDLTIDFQK

-305 VLRVHGT
+305 VLRLHGT
-312 TGLDNL
+312 ASVDNL
-318 EVVDAKKAPLVA
+318 EVTDAKKAPLVA
-330 AKQVRATLSDVRPL
+330 AKQVRATLADVRPL
-344 DNVFHLDALTLDGVR
+344 DNVFHLDALALDGVH
-359 VDATRGADGAINFAQ
+359 VDAVRGADGGINFAQ

-379 VPAEAN
+379 APAEVKPAKPAPSP
-385 AAKAEPTP
+385 AAKQ
-393 TAKPK
+393 K
-398 PLDVVVSKLQV
+398 PLDVAVNKLEL
-409 ANSTVHWRDATTQ
+409 ANSVVRWRDATTQ
-422 PAADLT
+422 PAAELT
-428 LEDLHGDIGVRTLGG
+428 LQDLHGQAAVRTLGG
-443 PTTLDVGAKLAQ
+443 PTTLDMGAKLAQ
-455 GGTLNVKGNTSL
+455 GGTLNIKGNTSL

-472 ELELK
+472 ELELR
-477 LDGVKLAGIGPYLR
+477 LDGVSLAGVSPYLR

-501 ALSADGKVA
+501 ALSAEGKVA
-510 LDFGPDKF
+510 LNFGPDTF

-532 SLAPATGKDTA
+532 SLAPATGKNTA
-543 LRAKLLRADVK
+543 LRAKQLRADVK
-554 SFDLSTRTIALNEVR
+554 SFDLVARTLALNEVR
-569 ADGLQIDALRKKD
+569 ADGLQIDVLRKKD
-582 GTTTLTLLDGPQ
+582 GTTTLTLLDGAQ
-594 PVAGTAAGKSAA
+594 PATGKSAA
-606 PVKPSTKSNAPAEKP
+606 PTKPQAKAPAEKP

-636 GFEDQSNSRLVKVR
+636 GFEDLSNSRAVKVR

-677 GAKGKLDVRGEVV
+677 GAKGKVDVRGEVV

-716 SLNAAITS
+716 TLNAAITS
-724 ALLSMDGRLV
+724 ALLTMDGRLV
-734 LNQGKALTVNY
+734 LNQGKALTVSY

-782 TTPRVRVG
+782 NTPRVRVG

-799 RIIIN
+799 RVIIN

-817 PTEERR
+817 PSEERR

-829 PASAS
+829 PAPAAAS
-834 AAAASAPAA
+834 APVAASAPAA
-843 APAVAS
+843 APASAVVAS
-849 APVPA
+849 TTP
-854 PASAVTVTATG
+854 
-865 PTTPKAGSADLR
+865 TPKAGGADLR

-916 ANQTPADVTLR
+916 PTQPPADVTLR

-1033 GEIDVRVPVSGSL
+1033 GEIDLRVPVSGSL

-1057 LRAFVNLIARAVT
+1057 LRAFVNLIVRAVT

-1084 GEELG
+1084 AEELG

-1096 TSDIT
+1096 TAAIT
-1101 QASFAKLDKLAT
+1101 QASLAKLDKLAT
-1113 ALKDRPALKVDIVG
+1113 ALKDRPALKLDIVG

-1138 RREAVNRQI
+1138 RRTAVDRQI

-1154 AGDSAEADTTVKPE
+1154 AGDAAEADATVTPE
-1168 EENKY
+1168 EQNKY

-1188 VIGLA
+1188 MIGLA
-1193 KSLPPDE
+1193 KSLPPEE

-1244 PKLTAEGIKD
+1244 PKLNAEGIKD
-1254 KGKTTRVDFSLK
+1254 KGKTTRVDFALK

>member
-10 DKQSNTNGWRARL
+10 DLQSNTNGWRARF

-35 AQVGTSRRTKRT
+35 AQVGKSRRTKRT

-75 TQLSKLLE
+75 TQLSKVLE

-100 DVDRLHIAERDGK
+100 EVDQLHIAERDGK

-141 SIEAPQVRIV
+141 SIDAPHVHIV

-163 ADRLSQPENP
+163 VDRLSQPENP
-173 PKPKSDEPARF
+173 PKPKSNEPARF
-184 VFANLQLTNGAIDFV
+184 VFANLQLANGAIDFV
-199 DQSLGTQ
+199 DQPLGTQ

-239 GAPLRFA
+239 GAPLHFA

-385 AAKAEPTP
+385 AAKAEPAP

-398 PLDVVVSKLQV
+398 PLDVVVSKLQL

-477 LDGVKLAGIGPYLR
+477 LDGVKLAGVGPYLR

-554 SFDLSTRTIALNEVR
+554 SFDLSARTIALNEVR

-594 PVAGTAAGKSAA
+594 PVADHRAAGKSAA
-606 PVKPSTKSNAPAEKP
+606 PAKPSAKANAPAEKP

-636 GFEDQSNSRLVKVR
+636 GFEDQSNSRPVKVR

-662 TDLGKPVNV
+662 TDLGKPVSV

-817 PTEERR
+817 PAEERR

-834 AAAASAPAA
+834 ATAASAPAA

-849 APVPA
+849 APVAA

-865 PTTPKAGSADLR
+865 PTPKAGGADLR

-916 ANQTPADVTLR
+916 ANQIPADVTLR

-1101 QASFAKLDKLAT
+1101 QASLAKLDKLAT

>member
-10 DKQSNTNGWRARL
+10 DLQSNTHSWRARL
-23 DRVRGTAGWQRA
+23 DRVRSTAGWQRA
-35 AQVGTSRRTKRT
+35 AQVGTSRRTKRI

-75 TQLSKLLE
+75 TQLSKLLD
-83 RPVSVGKISINP
+83 RPVSVGKIGINP

-100 DVDRLHIAERDGK
+100 DVDQLHIAERDGK

-141 SIEAPQVRIV
+141 SIDAPHVRIV

-163 ADRLSQPENP
+163 VDKLTQPDNL

-184 VFANLQLTNGAIDFV
+184 AFANLQLTNGTIDFA
-199 DQSLGTQ
+199 DQPLGAQ
-206 HKVDGLQ
+206 HKLDGLQ

-239 GAPLRFA
+239 GAPLHFA
-246 GKTKPFADSLES
+246 GKTKPFAESLES
-258 NLNVKIDGLDL
+258 NLNIKIDGLDL

-287 KLTTDLTIEFQK
+287 KLTTDLTIDFQK

-305 VLRVHGT
+305 ALRVHGT
-312 TGLDNL
+312 AGLDNL
-318 EVVDAKKAPLVA
+318 QVVDARKAPLLA
-330 AKQVRATLSDVRPL
+330 AKQVRATLADVRPL

-379 VPAEAN
+379 SHAEAKP
-385 AAKAEPTP
+385 AKPEPAP

-398 PLDVVVSKLQV
+398 PLDVVISKLQL
-409 ANSTVHWRDATTQ
+409 ADSTVHWHDATTQ

-428 LEDLHGDIGVRTLGG
+428 LEDLRGDIGVRTLGG

-477 LDGVKLAGIGPYLR
+477 LEGVKLAGIGPYLR

-532 SLAPATGKDTA
+532 SLAPASGKDTA

-554 SFDLSTRTIALNEVR
+554 SFDLSARTLALNEVR

-594 PVAGTAAGKSAA
+594 PAAGKSATPA
-606 PVKPSTKSNAPAEKP
+606 KSSAKSNAPAEKP

-636 GFEDQSNSRLVKVR
+636 GFEDQSNSRPVKVR

-677 GAKGKLDVRGEVV
+677 GTKGKLDVRGEVV

-834 AAAASAPAA
+834 GAAASAPAA
-843 APAVAS
+843 APVVAS
-849 APVPA
+849 APTAA

-865 PTTPKAGSADLR
+865 PTPKAGGADLR

-927 GSVDGTA
+927 GSVDSTA

-1096 TSDIT
+1096 TSNIS
-1101 QASFAKLDKLAT
+1101 QASVAKLDKLAT

-1154 AGDSAEADTTVKPE
+1154 AGDAAEADTSVKLE
-1168 EENKY
+1168 EEAKY

-1244 PKLTAEGIKD
+1244 PKLNADGIKD

>member
-1 MSTSPDSRP
+1 MSNSPDSHP
-10 DKQSNTNGWRARL
+10 DLQSNTNGWRARL

-35 AQVGTSRRTKRT
+35 AQVGTSRRTKRI

-67 PLLRHLAQ
+67 PLLHYLAQ

-83 RPVSVGKISINP
+83 RPVSVSKISINP

-100 DVDRLHIAERDGK
+100 DVDQLHIAERDGK
-113 TPFVDVGHLHVNAS
+113 TSFVDIGHLHVNAS
-127 WSSIFRR
+127 WSSVFRR

-141 SIEAPQVRIV
+141 SIDAPHVRIV

-163 ADRLSQPENP
+163 VDKLTQPDNP
-173 PKPKSDEPARF
+173 PKPKSNEPARF

-199 DQSLGTQ
+199 DQPLGEQ

-218 LASLPAD
+218 LASLPAA

-239 GAPLRFA
+239 GAPLHFA

-258 NLNVKIDGLDL
+258 NLNVKVDGLDL

-281 VAVPQG
+281 VRVPRG
-287 KLTTDLTIEFQK
+287 KLTTDLTIDFQK
-299 PKSGAP
+299 PKSSSPA
-305 VLRVHGT
+305 LRVRGT
-312 TGLDNL
+312 AGLDNL
-318 EVVDAKKAPLVA
+318 EVVDTKNAPLVA

-379 VPAEAN
+379 APAEAKP
-385 AAKAEPTP
+385 ATPQPAP

-398 PLDVVVSKLQV
+398 PLDVVVTKLQL
-409 ANSTVHWRDATTQ
+409 ASSTVHWRDATTQ
-422 PAADLT
+422 PAAELT

-477 LDGVKLAGIGPYLR
+477 LDDVKLLGAGPYLR

-501 ALSADGKVA
+501 ALSADGKIA

-532 SLAPATGKDTA
+532 SLGAATGKDTP

-554 SFDLSTRTIALNEVR
+554 SFDLAARTLALNEVR

-582 GTTTLTLLDGPQ
+582 GTTTLTLLDREQ
-594 PVAGTAAGKSAA
+594 TAAGKSAA
-606 PVKPSTKSNAPAEKP
+606 PAKSSAKSTAPAEKP

-627 TLKLDNSAV
+627 TLRLDNSAV
-636 GFEDQSNSRLVKVR
+636 GFEDQSNSRPVKVR

-677 GAKGKLDVRGEVV
+677 GAKGKLDVHGEVV

-734 LNQGKALTVNY
+734 FNQGKALTVSY

-773 NRIQANYDG
+773 NRIQANFDG

-799 RIIIN
+799 RVIIN

-823 SLTQSE
+823 SLTQSD
-829 PASAS
+829 PASSAS

-843 APAVAS
+843 APVVAS
-849 APVPA
+849 APIAA

-865 PTTPKAGSADLR
+865 PTPKAGGTDLR

-907 GSIGTISTA
+907 GTIGTISTA
-916 ANQTPADVTLR
+916 AGQTPADVTLR

-953 TAKADGVELTNLTP
+953 TAKANGVELTNLTP

-1096 TSDIT
+1096 TSNISPAT
-1101 QASFAKLDKLAT
+1101 EAKLDKLAT

-1138 RREAVNRQI
+1138 RREVVNRQI

-1154 AGDSAEADTTVKPE
+1154 AGDAAEADTTVKPE

-1208 VQVTDADL
+1208 VQVTDSDL

-1228 VALAERVDPGR
+1228 VALAERVEPGR

-1244 PKLTAEGIKD
+1244 PKLDAAGIKD
-1254 KGKTTRVDFSLK
+1254 KGKTTRVDFALK

>member
-1 MSTSPDSRP
+1 MSTSSDSRP
-10 DKQSNTNGWRARL
+10 DLPSNTSGWRTRL
-23 DRVRGTAGWQRA
+23 ERVRGA
-35 AQVGTSRRTKRT
+35 ATQVGTSRRTKRI
-47 GIGVLIF
+47 GLGVLIF

-67 PLLRHLAQ
+67 PLLHHLAE
-75 TQLSKLLE
+75 TQLSKLLD

-95 YTLRL
+95 YTLR
-100 DVDRLHIAERDGK
+100 VDADQLHIAERDGK

-141 SIEAPQVRIV
+141 SIDAPRVHLV

-163 ADRLSQPENP
+163 VDKLSQPENP
-173 PKPKSDEPARF
+173 PKPKSTEPARF

-199 DQSLGTQ
+199 DQPLGAQ
-206 HKVDGLQ
+206 HKVEGLQ

-225 VDIFVQPLLAARID
+225 VDIFVQPLLAATID
-239 GAPLRFA
+239 GAPLHFA

-258 NLNVKIDGLDL
+258 NLNIKIDGLEL

-281 VAVPQG
+281 VTVPQG
-287 KLTTDLTIEFQK
+287 KLTTDLTIDFQK
-299 PKSGAP
+299 PKTGAP

-312 TGLDNL
+312 AGLDNL
-318 EVVDAKKAPLVA
+318 EVTDAKKAPLVA
-330 AKQVRATLSDVRPL
+330 AKQVRATLVDVRPL

-359 VDATRGADGAINFAQ
+359 VDAARGADGAINFAQ

-379 VPAEAN
+379 APAEAKP
-385 AAKAEPTP
+385 AKPEPAP
-393 TAKPK
+393 AAKPK
-398 PLDVVVSKLQV
+398 PLDVAVSKLQL
-409 ANSTVHWRDATTQ
+409 ANSSIHWRDATTQ

-428 LEDLHGDIGVRTLGG
+428 LEDLHGDVAVRTIGA
-443 PTTLDVGAKLAQ
+443 PSTFDVGAKLAQ

-467 EKNTG
+467 EKNNG

-518 NVRAEPLTASLADL
+518 NVRAEPLTAALADV
-532 SLAPATGKDTA
+532 SMAPASGKDTA
-543 LRAKLLRADVK
+543 LRAKVLRADVK
-554 SFDLSTRTIALNEVR
+554 SFDLATRTIALNEVR
-569 ADGLQIDALRKKD
+569 ADGLQVDALRKKD

-594 PVAGTAAGKSAA
+594 PAATKPVAPPAKA
-606 PVKPSTKSNAPAEKP
+606 NAPAEKP

-636 GFEDQSNSRLVKVR
+636 GFEDQTNAHPVKVR

-662 TDLGKPVNV
+662 SDLGKPVNV
-671 QIGAGL
+671 QISAGL
-677 GAKGKLDVRGEVV
+677 GSKGKLDVRGDVV

-716 SLNAAITS
+716 SLNASITS
-724 ALLSMDGRLV
+724 ALLTMDGRLV

-782 TTPRVRVG
+782 NTPHVRVG

-799 RIIIN
+799 RVIIN
-804 PNGRLNLQDIRVQ
+804 PNGRLNLQDIRVK
-817 PTEERR
+817 PEEERR
-823 SLTQSE
+823 SLTQAE

-834 AAAASAPAA
+834 TPAAPVAASAPAGT
-843 APAVAS
+843 
-849 APVPA
+849 
-854 PASAVTVTATG
+854 PASAVVSNPPA
-865 PTTPKAGSADLR
+865 PKAGGADLR
-877 VDAITLQDGN
+877 IDAITLQDGN

-907 GSIGTISTA
+907 GNVGTISTA
-916 ANQTPADVTLR
+916 ANQPPADVTLR

-981 LTMDLHYLLDQ
+981 LTMDLHYLLDG

-1070 APFSLLASAFGGSG
+1070 APFSLLASAFGGG

-1096 TSDIT
+1096 TSNIS
-1101 QASFAKLDKLAT
+1101 QASVAKLDKLAT
-1113 ALKDRPALKVDIVG
+1113 ALKDRPSLKLDIVG

-1154 AGDSAEADTTVKPE
+1154 AGDAAEADTTVKPE

>member
-10 DKQSNTNGWRARL
+10 DLQSNTNGWRARL

-47 GIGVLIF
+47 AIGVLIF
-54 LVVFGLLGAFGGP
+54 LVAFGLLGAFGGP

-75 TQLSKLLE
+75 TQLSTLLE

-100 DVDRLHIAERDGK
+100 DVDQLHIAERDGK

-163 ADRLSQPENP
+163 VERLSQPENP
-173 PKPKSDEPARF
+173 PKPKSNEPARF
-184 VFANLQLTNGAIDFV
+184 VFANLQLANGAIDFV
-199 DQSLGTQ
+199 DQPLGTE

-239 GAPLRFA
+239 GAPLHFA

-299 PKSGAP
+299 PKAGAP

-312 TGLDNL
+312 AGLDNL

-330 AKQVRATLSDVRPL
+330 AKQVRATLADVRPL
-344 DNVFHLDALTLDGVR
+344 DNVFHLDTLTLDGVR
-359 VDATRGADGAINFAQ
+359 VDATRGTDGAINFAQ

-385 AAKAEPTP
+385 AAKAEPAP
-393 TAKPK
+393 AAKPK
-398 PLDVVVSKLQV
+398 PLDVVVSKLQL
-409 ANSTVHWRDATTQ
+409 ANSTVHWRDSTTQ

-428 LEDLHGDIGVRTLGG
+428 LEDLHGDFGVRTLGG

-455 GGTLNVKGNTSL
+455 GGALNVKGSILL
-467 EKNTG
+467 EKSTG

-532 SLAPATGKDTA
+532 SLAPSTGKDTA

-554 SFDLSTRTIALNEVR
+554 SFDLSARTIALNEVR

-594 PVAGTAAGKSAA
+594 STTGKSAA
-606 PVKPSTKSNAPAEKP
+606 PAKSSAKSNAPAEKP

-636 GFEDQSNSRLVKVR
+636 GFEDQSNSRPVKVR

-662 TDLGKPVNV
+662 SDLGKPVNV

-677 GAKGKLDVRGEVV
+677 GTKGKLDVRGEVV

-755 LQDRVSSDDF
+755 LQDRLSSDDF

-782 TTPRVRVG
+782 ATPHVRVG

-834 AAAASAPAA
+834 GAAASAPAA
-843 APAVAS
+843 APVVAS
-849 APVPA
+849 A
-854 PASAVTVTATG
+854 PASAVTVTATA
-865 PTTPKAGSADLR
+865 PAPKAGGADLR

-1096 TSDIT
+1096 TSDIS
-1101 QASFAKLDKLAT
+1101 QASAAKLDKLAT
-1113 ALKDRPALKVDIVG
+1113 ALKDRPALKVDIIG

-1154 AGDSAEADTTVKPE
+1154 AGDAAEADTTVKPE

-1228 VALAERVDPGR
+1228 VALAERVEPGR

-1244 PKLTAEGIKD
+1244 PKLSADGIKD
-1254 KGKTTRVDFSLK
+1254 KGKTTRVDFALK

>member
-1 MSTSPDSRP
+1 MSTSSDSRP
-10 DKQSNTNGWRARL
+10 DLQSNTHGWRARL

-35 AQVGTSRRTKRT
+35 AQVGSARRTKRI
-47 GIGVLIF
+47 GLGVLIF

-67 PLLRHLAQ
+67 PLLHHLAQ

-83 RPVSVGKISINP
+83 RPVSVGKIRINP

-100 DVDRLHIAERDGK
+100 DVDQLHIAERDGK

-141 SIEAPQVRIV
+141 SIDAPHVRIV

-163 ADRLSQPENP
+163 VDKLNQPENP
-173 PKPKSDEPARF
+173 PKPKEEPARF
-184 VFANLQLTNGAIDFV
+184 VFANLQLTNGAIDLV
-199 DQSLGTQ
+199 DQPLGAQ

-225 VDIFVQPLLAARID
+225 VNIFVQPLLAARID
-239 GAPLRFA
+239 GAPLHFA

-258 NLNVKIDGLDL
+258 NLNIKIDGLDL

-287 KLTTDLTIEFQK
+287 KLTTDLTIDFQK

-312 TGLDNL
+312 AGLDNL
-318 EVVDAKKAPLVA
+318 EVTDAKKAPLVA

-379 VPAEAN
+379 ASTETKPAKPA
-385 AAKAEPTP
+385 P

-398 PLDVVVSKLQV
+398 PLDVLVSKLQL

-455 GGTLNVKGNTSL
+455 GGALNVKGNTSL

-472 ELELK
+472 ELQLK
-477 LDGVKLAGIGPYLR
+477 LDDVKLAGIGPYLR

-501 ALSADGKVA
+501 ALSAEGKVA

-518 NVRAEPLTASLADL
+518 NVRAEPLTASLVDL

-554 SFDLSTRTIALNEVR
+554 SFDLAARTIALNEVHT
-569 ADGLQIDALRKKD
+569 DGLQLDALRKKD
-582 GTTTLTLLDGPQ
+582 GTTTLTLLEGAQ
-594 PVAGTAAGKSAA
+594 PAAGKSAA
-606 PVKPSTKSNAPAEKP
+606 PAKSNAKSSAPAEKP

-636 GFEDQSNSRLVKVR
+636 GFEDQTNSRPVKVR

-677 GAKGKLDVRGEVV
+677 GAKGKLDVRGDVV

-701 SQNLSLAGFDPYLDK
+701 SQNLSLAGLDPYLDK

-734 LNQGKALTVNY
+734 LNQGKALTASY

-773 NRIQANYDG
+773 NRIQVNYDG
-782 TTPRVRVG
+782 NTPHVRVG
-790 AVALSTFYA
+790 AVALSSFYS
-799 RIIIN
+799 RVIIN

-817 PTEERR
+817 SDEERR
-823 SLTQSE
+823 SLTQAE
-829 PASAS
+829 PRPTS
-834 AAAASAPAA
+834 AASAPAA
-843 APAVAS
+843 QVAQ
-849 APVPA
+849 A
-854 PASAVTVTATG
+854 PASTPAASGAGTASAVVSN
-865 PTTPKAGSADLR
+865 PPVPKAGGADLR

-981 LTMDLHYLLDQ
+981 LTMDLHYLLDS

-1033 GEIDVRVPVSGSL
+1033 GEIDVHLPVSGSL
-1046 DDPQFSIGGVI
+1046 DDPQFSVGGIVI
-1057 LRAFVNLIARAVT
+1057 RALVNLIARAVT
-1070 APFSLLASAFGGSG
+1070 APFSLLASAFGGAG

-1096 TSDIT
+1096 TSNIS
-1101 QASFAKLDKLAT
+1101 QASVAKLDKLAA

-1127 RVDPEF
+1127 RVDPAF

-1154 AGDSAEADTTVKPE
+1154 AGDAAEADTTVKPE
-1168 EENKY
+1168 EMDKY

-1188 VIGLA
+1188 MIGLA
-1193 KSLPPDE
+1193 KSLPPEE

-1228 VALAERVDPGR
+1228 VALTERVEPGR

-1244 PKLTAEGIKD
+1244 PKLSAEGIKD
-1254 KGKTTRVDFSLK
+1254 TGKTTRVDFALK

>member
-1 MSTSPDSRP
+1 MKFEAHLADCA
-10 DKQSNTNGWRARL
+10 DCAADRARL
-23 DRVRGTAGWQRA
+23 
-35 AQVGTSRRTKRT
+35 
-47 GIGVLIF
+47 
-54 LVVFGLLGAFGGP
+54 
-67 PLLRHLAQ
+67 
-75 TQLSKLLE
+75 LE
-83 RPVSVGKISINP
+83 
-95 YTLRL
+95 
-100 DVDRLHIAERDGK
+100 
-113 TPFVDVGHLHVNAS
+113 
-127 WSSIFRR
+127 
-134 APVIEEL
+134 
-141 SIEAPQVRIV
+141 
-151 RTAEQRFNFSDI
+151 
-163 ADRLSQPENP
+163 
-173 PKPKSDEPARF
+173 
-184 VFANLQLTNGAIDFV
+184 
-199 DQSLGTQ
+199 
-206 HKVDGLQ
+206 
-213 IGVPF
+213 
-218 LASLPAD
+218 
-225 VDIFVQPLLAARID
+225 
-239 GAPLRFA
+239 
-246 GKTKPFADSLES
+246 
-258 NLNVKIDGLDL
+258 
-269 PRYLGYVPGPLP
+269 
-281 VAVPQG
+281 
-287 KLTTDLTIEFQK
+287 
-299 PKSGAP
+299 
-305 VLRVHGT
+305 
-312 TGLDNL
+312 
-318 EVVDAKKAPLVA
+318 
-330 AKQVRATLSDVRPL
+330 
-344 DNVFHLDALTLDGVR
+344 
-359 VDATRGADGAINFAQ
+359 
-374 LGGKP
+374 
-379 VPAEAN
+379 
-385 AAKAEPTP
+385 
-393 TAKPK
+393 
-398 PLDVVVSKLQV
+398 
-409 ANSTVHWRDATTQ
+409 
-422 PAADLT
+422 
-428 LEDLHGDIGVRTLGG
+428 
-443 PTTLDVGAKLAQ
+443 
-455 GGTLNVKGNTSL
+455 
-467 EKNTG
+467 
-472 ELELK
+472 
-477 LDGVKLAGIGPYLR
+477 LR
-491 QAGAPQLQNG
+491 QAI
-501 ALSADGKVA
+501 
-510 LDFGPDKF
+510 
-518 NVRAEPLTASLADL
+518 RAE
-532 SLAPATGKDTA
+532 APRHAMPPA

-554 SFDLSTRTIALNEVR
+554 SFDVSARTIALNEVR

-594 PVAGTAAGKSAA
+594 PAAGKSAA
-606 PVKPSTKSNAPAEKP
+606 PAKSNAKSNAPAEKP

-636 GFEDQSNSRLVKVR
+636 GFEDQSNSRPVKIR

-677 GAKGKLDVRGEVV
+677 GTKGKLDVRGEVV

-843 APAVAS
+843 
-849 APVPA
+849 
-854 PASAVTVTATG
+854 PASAVTVTASG
-865 PTTPKAGSADLR
+865 PTPKAGGADLR

-907 GSIGTISTA
+907 GSVGTISTA

-1096 TSDIT
+1096 TSNIS
-1101 QASFAKLDKLAT
+1101 QASLAKLDKLAT

-1244 PKLTAEGIKD
+1244 PKLNADGIKD

>member
-10 DKQSNTNGWRARL
+10 DLQSNTNGWRARL
-23 DRVRGTAGWQRA
+23 DRVRDTAGWQRA
-35 AQVGTSRRTKRT
+35 AKVGERVRASRRTKRI
-47 GIGVLIF
+47 GLGVLIF
-54 LVVFGLLGAFGGP
+54 LVVFGLLGALGGP
-67 PLLRHLAQ
+67 PLLHHLAE
-75 TQLSKLLE
+75 TQLSKVLE
-83 RPVSVGKISINP
+83 RPVTVGKIRINP

-100 DVDRLHIAERDGK
+100 DVDQLHIAERDGK
-113 TPFVDVGHLHVNAS
+113 TPFVDVGHLHVNAA

-141 SIEAPQVRIV
+141 SIDAPRVHIV

-163 ADRLSQPENP
+163 VDRLNQPENP
-173 PKPKSDEPARF
+173 PKPKSTEPARF
-184 VFANLQLTNGAIDFV
+184 VFANLQLTNGAIEFV
-199 DQSLGTQ
+199 DQPLGARHT
-206 HKVDGLQ
+206 VDGLQ

-258 NLNVKIDGLDL
+258 NLNIKVDGLDL

-287 KLTTDLTIEFQK
+287 KLTTDLTIDFQK
-299 PKSGAP
+299 PKTGSP

-312 TGLDNL
+312 AGLDTL
-318 EVVDAKKAPLVA
+318 EVTDAQKAPLVA
-330 AKQVRATLSDVRPL
+330 AKQVRATLADVRPL
-344 DNVFHLDALTLDGVR
+344 DNVFHLDALSLDGVR
-359 VDATRGADGAINFAQ
+359 VDATRAADGSINFAR

-379 VPAEAN
+379 APAEAKPAQPAPAP
-385 AAKAEPTP
+385 AAKA
-393 TAKPK
+393 K
-398 PLDVVVSKLQV
+398 PLDVAISKLQL
-409 ANSTVHWRDATTQ
+409 ANSSVHWRDATTQ
-422 PAADLT
+422 PAADLA
-428 LEDLHGDIGVRTLGG
+428 LEDLHGDVAVRTLGG
-443 PTTLDVGAKLAQ
+443 PTTFDVATKLAQ
-455 GGTLNVKGNTSL
+455 GGTLSVKGNTLL

-477 LDGVKLAGIGPYLR
+477 LDDVKLAGIGPYLR

-510 LDFGPDKF
+510 LDFGPGTF

-532 SLAPATGKDTA
+532 SMAPTSGKATA
-543 LRAKLLRADVK
+543 LRAKLVRADVK
-554 SFDLSTRTIALNEVR
+554 SFDLAARTLALNEVR
-569 ADGLQIDALRKKD
+569 ADGLQLDALRKKD
-582 GTTTLTLLDGPQ
+582 GSTTLALLDGAPQ
-594 PVAGTAAGKSAA
+594 ADAKPAAA
-606 PVKPSTKSNAPAEKP
+606 PAKSKTNAPAEKP

-636 GFEDQSNSRLVKVR
+636 GFEDQSNSRPVKVR
-650 VEPLNVVVQNAS
+650 IEPLNVVVQNAS

-677 GAKGKLDVRGEVV
+677 GAKGKLDVRGSVV

-701 SQNLSLAGFDPYLDK
+701 TQNLSLAGFDPYLDK

-724 ALLSMDGRLV
+724 ALLTMDGRLV

-782 TTPRVRVG
+782 NTPHVRVG

-799 RIIIN
+799 RVIIN

-817 PTEERR
+817 PEEERR
-823 SLTQSE
+823 SLTQAE
-829 PASAS
+829 
-834 AAAASAPAA
+834 
-843 APAVAS
+843 
-849 APVPA
+849 PA
-854 PASAVTVTATG
+854 PASAPQASPASAVVSSPPVA
-865 PTTPKAGSADLR
+865 KAGGADLR
-877 VDAITLQDGN
+877 IDAITLQDGN
-887 IRFTDNFVK
+887 VRFTDNFVK

-907 GSIGTISTA
+907 GNIGTISTA
-916 ANQTPADVTLR
+916 ANQPPADVTLR

-941 VNPLAPTAFVDL
+941 VNPLAPTAFIDL

-1070 APFSLLASAFGGSG
+1070 APFSLLASAFGGG

-1096 TSDIT
+1096 TSNIS
-1101 QASFAKLDKLAT
+1101 QASIAKLDKLAT
-1113 ALKDRPALKVDIVG
+1113 ALKDRPSLKLDIVG

-1154 AGDSAEADTTVKPE
+1154 AGDAAEADTTVTPE
-1168 EENKY
+1168 ETNKY

-1188 VIGLA
+1188 MIGLA

-1228 VALAERVDPGR
+1228 VALAERVEPGR

-1244 PKLTAEGIKD
+1244 PKLNAEGIKD

>member
-10 DKQSNTNGWRARL
+10 DLQLNSSGWRARL
-23 DRVRGTAGWQRA
+23 DRMRTSGGWQRA
-35 AQVGTSRRTKRT
+35 VRVGQSRRTKRI
-47 GIGVLIF
+47 GLGVLIF

-75 TQLSKLLE
+75 TQLSKVLD
-83 RPVSVGKISINP
+83 RPVTVGKIGINP

-100 DVDRLHIAERDGK
+100 DVDQLHIAERDGK
-113 TPFVDVGHLHVNAS
+113 TPFVDIGHLHVNAA
-127 WSSIFRR
+127 WSSLFRR

-141 SIEAPQVRIV
+141 SIDAPRVRIV
-151 RTAEQRFNFSDI
+151 RTADQRFNFSDI
-163 ADRLSQPENP
+163 VDRLSQPENP
-173 PKPKSDEPARF
+173 PKPKSEEPARF
-184 VFANLQLTNGAIDFV
+184 VFANLQLSNGAIDFV
-199 DQSLGTQ
+199 DQPLGTQ
-206 HKVDGLQ
+206 HKVDALQ

-225 VDIFVQPLLAARID
+225 VNIFVQPLLAARID
-239 GAPLRFA
+239 GAPLHFA
-246 GKTKPFADSLES
+246 GKTKPFAESLES
-258 NLNVKIDGLDL
+258 NLNIKVDGLDL

-281 VAVPQG
+281 VAVPKG
-287 KLTTDLTIEFQK
+287 KLTTDLTIDFQK

-305 VLRVHGT
+305 VLRLHGT
-312 TGLDNL
+312 AGVENL
-318 EVVDAKKAPLVA
+318 EVTDAKKAPLLA
-330 AKQVRATLSDVRPL
+330 ARQVRATLTDVRPL
-344 DNVFHLDALTLDGVR
+344 DNVFHLDALSLDGVR
-359 VDATRGADGAINFAQ
+359 VEAVRGADGAINFAQ

-379 VPAEAN
+379 VPAGATPAKPAPAA
-385 AAKAEPTP
+385 AAKPR
-393 TAKPK
+393 
-398 PLDVVVSKLQV
+398 PLDVAVNKLQL
-409 ANSTVHWRDATTQ
+409 ANSIVHWRDATTQ
-422 PAADLT
+422 PAAELT
-428 LEDLHGDIGVRTLGG
+428 LEDLHGQAAVRTLGG
-443 PTTLDVGAKLAQ
+443 PTTLDLGAKLAQ
-455 GGTLNVKGNTSL
+455 GGALSIKGNTSL
-467 EKNTG
+467 EKNIG
-472 ELELK
+472 ELQLH
-477 LDGVKLAGIGPYLR
+477 LDAVKLAGVGPYLR

-501 ALSADGKVA
+501 ALSAQGKIA

-518 NVRAEPLTASLADL
+518 NVRAEPLTATLADL
-532 SLAPATGKDTA
+532 SLAPSTGKNTA
-543 LRAKLLRADVK
+543 LRAKQLSADVK
-554 SFDLSTRTIALNEVR
+554 SFDLAARTLALNEVR
-569 ADGLQIDALRKKD
+569 ADGLQIDVLRKKD
-582 GTTTLTLLDGPQ
+582 GTTTLTLLDGAQ
-594 PVAGTAAGKSAA
+594 TATSRPAA
-606 PVKPSTKSNAPAEKP
+606 PAKPQAKAPAEKP
-621 WAVTVQ
+621 WAVTAQV
-627 TLKLDNSAV
+627 LKLDNSAI
-636 GFEDQSNSRLVKVR
+636 GFEDLSNLRPVKVR

-677 GAKGKLDVRGEVV
+677 GTKGKLDVRGEVV

-834 AAAASAPAA
+834 GAAASAPAA
-843 APAVAS
+843 APVVAS
-849 APVPA
+849 APA

-865 PTTPKAGSADLR
+865 PTPKAGGADLR

-916 ANQTPADVTLR
+916 ANQPPADVTLR
-927 GSVDGTA
+927 GSVDSTA

-1096 TSDIT
+1096 TSNIS
-1101 QASFAKLDKLAT
+1101 QASVAKLDKLAT

-1154 AGDSAEADTTVKPE
+1154 AGDAAEADTSVKPE
-1168 EENKY
+1168 EEAKY

-1244 PKLTAEGIKD
+1244 PKLNADGIKD

>member
-1 MSTSPDSRP
+1 MSTSPDSHP
-10 DKQSNTNGWRARL
+10 DLQSNTNGWRARL
-23 DRVRGTAGWQRA
+23 DRIRGTAGWQRV
-35 AQVGTSRRTKRT
+35 AQVGTSRRSKRI

-83 RPVSVGKISINP
+83 RPVSVGKVSINP

-100 DVDRLHIAERDGK
+100 DVDQLHIAERDGK

-127 WSSIFRR
+127 WSSLFRR

-141 SIEAPQVRIV
+141 SIDAPHVRIA

-163 ADRLSQPENP
+163 VDRLSRPDNP
-173 PKPKSDEPARF
+173 PKPKSNEPARF
-184 VFANLQLTNGAIDFV
+184 VFANLQLTNGAIDFA
-199 DQSLGTQ
+199 DQPLGTQ
-206 HKVDGLQ
+206 HKVEGLQ

-239 GAPLRFA
+239 GAPLHFA

-312 TGLDNL
+312 AGLDNL
-318 EVVDAKKAPLVA
+318 EVIDTRKAPLVA
-330 AKQVRATLSDVRPL
+330 AKQVRATLADVRPL
-344 DNVFHLDALTLDGVR
+344 DNVFHLDGLSLDGVR
-359 VDATRGADGAINFAQ
+359 VDAARGADGAINFAQ

-379 VPAEAN
+379 TPAEAKP
-385 AAKAEPTP
+385 AKAEPAP
-393 TAKPK
+393 TTKPK
-398 PLDVVVSKLQV
+398 PLDVVVSKLQL
-409 ANSTVHWRDATTQ
+409 ANSTVHWHDATTQ

-428 LEDLHGDIGVRTLGG
+428 LEDLRGDIGVRTLGG

-472 ELELK
+472 ELQLTLE
-477 LDGVKLAGIGPYLR
+477 GVKLAGIGPYLR

-501 ALSADGKVA
+501 ALSADGKVT
-510 LDFGPDKF
+510 LDFGPEKF

-532 SLAPATGKDTA
+532 SLAPASGKDTA
-543 LRAKLLRADVK
+543 LRAKLLHADVK
-554 SFDLSTRTIALNEVR
+554 SFDLSARTLALNEVR

-582 GTTTLTLLDGPQ
+582 GTTTLTLLDGP
-594 PVAGTAAGKSAA
+594 PPAAGKPTA
-606 PVKPSTKSNAPAEKP
+606 PAKSGAKSNAPAEKP

-636 GFEDQSNSRLVKVR
+636 GFEDQSNSRPVKVR

-677 GAKGKLDVRGEVV
+677 GTKGKLDVRGEVV

-799 RIIIN
+799 RVIIN

-829 PASAS
+829 PASA
-834 AAAASAPAA
+834 AASAPAA
-843 APAVAS
+843 APVVPS
-849 APVPA
+849 APAAA

-865 PTTPKAGSADLR
+865 PTPKAGGADLR

-1096 TSDIT
+1096 TSNIS
-1101 QASFAKLDKLAT
+1101 QASVAKLDKLAT

-1138 RREAVNRQI
+1138 RREAVSRQI

-1154 AGDSAEADTTVKPE
+1154 AGDAAEADTTVKPE
-1168 EENKY
+1168 EEAKY
-1173 LERAYKAAKFPKPRN
+1173 LERAYQAAKFPKPRN

-1228 VALAERVDPGR
+1228 VALAERVEPGR

-1244 PKLTAEGIKD
+1244 PKLNAEGIKD
-1254 KGKTTRVDFSLK
+1254 KGKTTRVDFALK

>member
-10 DKQSNTNGWRARL
+10 DLQSNTNGWRARL

-47 GIGVLIF
+47 AIGVLIF
-54 LVVFGLLGAFGGP
+54 LVAFGLLGAFGGP

-75 TQLSKLLE
+75 TQLSTLLE

-100 DVDRLHIAERDGK
+100 DVDQLHIAERDGK

-163 ADRLSQPENP
+163 VDRLSQPENP
-173 PKPKSDEPARF
+173 PKPKSNEPARF
-184 VFANLQLTNGAIDFV
+184 VFANLQLVNGAIDFV
-199 DQSLGTQ
+199 DQPLGTE

-239 GAPLRFA
+239 GAPLHFA

-299 PKSGAP
+299 PKAGAP

-312 TGLDNL
+312 AGLDNL

-330 AKQVRATLSDVRPL
+330 AKQVRATLADVRPL
-344 DNVFHLDALTLDGVR
+344 DNVFHLDTLTLDGVR
-359 VDATRGADGAINFAQ
+359 VDATRGTDGAINFAQ

-385 AAKAEPTP
+385 AAKAEPAP

-398 PLDVVVSKLQV
+398 PLDVVVNKLQL
-409 ANSTVHWRDATTQ
+409 ANSTVHWRDSTTQ

-428 LEDLHGDIGVRTLGG
+428 LEDLHGDFGVRTLGG

-455 GGTLNVKGNTSL
+455 GGALNVKGSILLVKSTS
-467 EKNTG
+467 

-510 LDFGPDKF
+510 LGFGPDKF

-532 SLAPATGKDTA
+532 SLAPSTGKDTA

-554 SFDLSTRTIALNEVR
+554 SFDLSARTIALNEVR

-594 PVAGTAAGKSAA
+594 STTGKSAA
-606 PVKPSTKSNAPAEKP
+606 PAKSSAKSNAPAEKP

-636 GFEDQSNSRLVKVR
+636 GFEDQSNSRPVKVR

-662 TDLGKPVNV
+662 SDLGKPVNV

-677 GAKGKLDVRGEVV
+677 GTKGKLDVRGEVV

-782 TTPRVRVG
+782 ATPHVRVG

-834 AAAASAPAA
+834 GAAASAPAA
-843 APAVAS
+843 APVVAS
-849 APVPA
+849 A
-854 PASAVTVTATG
+854 PASAVTVTATA
-865 PTTPKAGSADLR
+865 PAPKAGGADLR

-916 ANQTPADVTLR
+916 ANQTPAEVTLR

-1096 TSDIT
+1096 TSDIS
-1101 QASFAKLDKLAT
+1101 QASAAKLDKLAT
-1113 ALKDRPALKVDIVG
+1113 ALKDRPALKVDIIG

-1154 AGDSAEADTTVKPE
+1154 AGDAAEADTTVKPE

-1228 VALAERVDPGR
+1228 VALAERVEPGR

-1244 PKLTAEGIKD
+1244 PKLSADGIKD
-1254 KGKTTRVDFSLK
+1254 KGKTTRVDFALK

>member
-10 DKQSNTNGWRARL
+10 DLQSNTNGWRARL

-47 GIGVLIF
+47 AIGVLIF
-54 LVVFGLLGAFGGP
+54 LVAFGLLGAFGGP

-75 TQLSKLLE
+75 TQLSTLLE

-100 DVDRLHIAERDGK
+100 DVDQLHIAERDGK

-163 ADRLSQPENP
+163 VDRLSQPENP
-173 PKPKSDEPARF
+173 PKPKSNEPARF
-184 VFANLQLTNGAIDFV
+184 VFANLQLANGAIDFV
-199 DQSLGTQ
+199 DQPLGTE

-239 GAPLRFA
+239 GAPLHFA

-299 PKSGAP
+299 PKTGAP

-312 TGLDNL
+312 AGLDNL

-330 AKQVRATLSDVRPL
+330 AKQVRATLADVRPL
-344 DNVFHLDALTLDGVR
+344 DNVFHLDTLTLDGVR
-359 VDATRGADGAINFAQ
+359 VDATRGTDGAINFAQ

-385 AAKAEPTP
+385 AAKAEPAP
-393 TAKPK
+393 AAKPK
-398 PLDVVVSKLQV
+398 PLDVVVSKLQL
-409 ANSTVHWRDATTQ
+409 ANSTVHWRDSTTQ

-428 LEDLHGDIGVRTLGG
+428 LEDLHGDFGVRTLGG

-455 GGTLNVKGNTSL
+455 GGALNVKGSILL
-467 EKNTG
+467 EKSTG

-532 SLAPATGKDTA
+532 SLAPSTGKDTA

-554 SFDLSTRTIALNEVR
+554 SFDLSARTIALNEVR

-594 PVAGTAAGKSAA
+594 STTGKSAA
-606 PVKPSTKSNAPAEKP
+606 PAKSSAKSNAPAEKP

-636 GFEDQSNSRLVKVR
+636 GFEDQSNSRPVKVR

-662 TDLGKPVNV
+662 SDLGKPVNV

-677 GAKGKLDVRGEVV
+677 GTKGKLDVRGEVV

-782 TTPRVRVG
+782 ATPHVRVG

-834 AAAASAPAA
+834 GAAASAPAA
-843 APAVAS
+843 APVVAS
-849 APVPA
+849 A
-854 PASAVTVTATG
+854 PASAVTVTATA
-865 PTTPKAGSADLR
+865 PAPKAGGADLR

-1096 TSDIT
+1096 TSDIS
-1101 QASFAKLDKLAT
+1101 QASAAKLDKLAT
-1113 ALKDRPALKVDIVG
+1113 ALKDRPALKVDIIG

-1154 AGDSAEADTTVKPE
+1154 AGDAAEADTTVKPE

-1228 VALAERVDPGR
+1228 VALAERVEPGR

-1244 PKLTAEGIKD
+1244 PKLSADGIKD
-1254 KGKTTRVDFSLK
+1254 KGKTTRVDFALK